1 MKEFIALHN
10 RTVSRDEIQTVIA
23 LAKEQNNTE
32 VIYRLSKILNDHPDS
47 NRFNINIINYPQ
59 ETTQQVALAGT
70 RHSGD
75 YREALDE
82 CGRLKKGWHFV
93 DGKVVKTQP
102 KPQKATKSTS
112 SAKSAPSDSSS
123 KTYTAETFAKDLDF
137 NTLKRSYS
145 WISFDP
151 DAHAE
156 RDIKQ
161 WGEMF
166 YSLYNSLS
174 EEAKKQGVLEKYNSA
189 FNNGYN
195 SLLKLEREIIATR
208 SKTFSTAITGGA
220 GITEKQISTNE
231 KRMRL
236 QIEKS
241 ELWSQKYDKL
251 YNILEKIAK
260 NKPADLYQ
268 EGDVIKS
275 TDNNATTKLQQK
287 LKMLQDRKTMLKN
300 GVVAAKEYQ
309 KNKDLSV
316 FKKYNIDEETTK
328 TIVNHID
335 KGGKPTEKDMYNW
348 FTMPYLNRDIKEVEK
363 RIAILEKN
371 QAKGTDEILI
381 EGGKIVHNGEAQRL
395 QIFFDG
401 IPSKEVREALKS
413 HAFKWAPT
421 AKAWQRTLTEN
432 AKYAVNQ
439 YLIKTGIL
447 KLRTALSA
455 PHQEDEIAFLSAA
468 GIDYFPEAPDDQT
481 QGLGKPVPAADIY
494 KMVTDKIIGMLK
506 SASPTDYHRAWKDD
520 AFFIP
525 LNYDSKKPYRGVNR
539 LLLQERI
546 GFAGAFRNPYFLTF
560 KQIKKHKGTLKKG
573 AKGYEV
579 IYYSIRYVVPADKN
593 SGRKAYSSTNAQ
605 KVLDFLHKYKLPESE
620 VTRIPMIRYYNV
632 YNGADIENI
641 DFKLDKLQIGRA
653 VPDSATE
660 NRAAQLIVENYPNPP
675 AIKHEGNQA
684 YYNPASDYIKLPKQ
698 EQFDTVNDYYRTLF
712 HELTHSTGHNKR
724 LNRGIHLMLE
734 KDDYA
739 KEELVAEFG
748 AVFLS
753 AWAGIMWYN
762 NKNHAAYLKGWNSA
776 IKEAKN
782 DNKFL
787 MRAASL
793 AQQATDYILAL
804 DKDGNPAFLKKL
816 QPKKAPK
823 KENKKEETSTKNPFL
838 EEYRQLKAKYP
849 EHLII
854 VSMED
859 QLNYSMYG
867 KDAVIAAD
875 ILKLQ
880 LLKLKRNDEFS
891 ISVGFKYKNLR
902 EYLEKLVKAGYKV
915 ALVGKDLDKPQ
926 NSPKKNTTK
935 TPSDKSDSS
944 SNKNTKKKAPRT
956 TQYKGVKTIPLTD
969 LYTDEKRF
977 QNRKKLNE
985 EIVENIVN
993 NFKPTDLDP
1002 LVVWYDEKQ
1011 GKTFVLAGHHRYEA
1025 LKRLGHKTVPVKYA
1039 NDDYPTEVDAIRY
1052 AKEISNAN
1060 RTLEEPYERAAIYR
1074 KYRDEGYSEKEINE
1088 KANIEGKNRSYI
1100 LNLSCLNPKG
1110 STMSTLVQFSQTQSK
1125 ADKNEIERIAD
1136 WIGQARRNAPEL
1148 TNAHEQEMF
1157 DFLMNKEASKRT
1169 STKAK
1174 FLEYVR
1180 ACWNP
1185 FAPSEP
1191 LNLARMK
1198 YQSEG
1203 EKQYDEEVENL
1214 KTQISTYQGYIDNLK
1229 DRFINPSNKD
1239 FVNPTA
1245 PDYMAVK
1252 KIADDKIAEYNTK
1265 IQYYQSQ
1272 LMKVYQ
1278 NKQTYIKPTGQT
1290 ALFGKYP
1297 ETDTDRFKKMKVSEL
1312 RTFTM
1317 KYYNLYLK
1325 GDSATI
1331 EKYVKEVVFI
1341 NTAGRKIA
1349 YGEAMYSAKAAVI
1362 AHLKTLIKNSTYNNW
1377 GDRKASDGKDVLG
1390 YLNFKSK
1397 ITIDN
1402 KKRHVR
1408 ISLVVYKDRR
1418 TELKNVEVGKNK
1430 KVPHFAQDPVGT
1442 LQDGRNETLSTES
1455 VAKTIPNNSVGKKKS
1470 QAPKG
1475 TLPSAEGAQLST
1487 NTLAKTV
1494 PNSALS
1500 APRHAGILKE
1510 ALTEKGKLKKGW
1522 YFQDYGIIDPK
1533 GKYHPLERDYS
1544 LEYNLIEKELR
1555 DRAFQQDEK
1564 RKIKGFEENKKLE
1577 EAIKVFLKELSK
1589 ENKKHFKNSKAMEVF
1604 YWAFPFTL
1612 ERNSTF
1618 YTFEESNPYINK
1630 NLQELDKYFSDD
1642 NELFERLKNYETLRR
1657 YRLKSLG
1664 LHISTK
1670 ISSFID
1676 KQGKVIRGD
1685 SNKLN
1690 QKYGLSAPEVFVEH
1704 SSTPSESPAPSITPR
1719 NNSIANKMATLQ
1731 NRTFETFIIAEP
1743 QMQAFLGDVERKNT
1757 GSTAITITG
1766 GAGSGKTRFAF
1777 QFINALAQNYKV
1789 GHASLEEQ
1797 PDSKLYFDKVQQYL
1811 DQTAQANV
1819 EAPEIENMQD
1829 LQALIERNDVIVIDS
1844 FTKIREWNRNFLL
1857 DRDLRK
1863 KYNGKLFLIIF
1874 QQTSAG
1880 NMRGGSE
1887 SEYDGDIIL
1896 FTQVFPDYRENYIYP
1911 SKNRYN
1917 STPSEQL
1924 RYSVYHQQLLP
1935 SESTPPDSSS
1945 VTSNTYEVIY

>member
-47 NRFNINIINYPQ
+47 NRFNINIINYP
-59 ETTQQVALAGT
+59 TVGANSNSPSNTALAGA

-93 DGKVVKTQP
+93 DGKVVKV
-102 KPQKATKSTS
+102 QKRSGLLSQYTEKEFGHPFTKTLKAKFKELNWKYDRKNKRYYTPVPENEAEKEQHAQMFAFIKQEKFRIEANGNFTSAPS

-137 NTLKRSYS
+137 NTIKRSYS

-151 DAHAE
+151 DTRAE

-236 QIEKS
+236 QSEKS

-251 YNILEKIAK
+251 HKILEKIAK
-260 NKPADLYQ
+260 NKPADLYE

-275 TDNNATTKLQQK
+275 TDNNAMTKLQQK

-309 KNKDLSV
+309 KNQDLSV

-363 RIAILEKN
+363 RIAILKKN

-401 IPSKEVREALKS
+401 IPSKEVREALKAN
-413 HAFKWAPT
+413 AFKWAPT

-520 AFFIP
+520 VFFIP
-525 LNYDSKKPYRGVNR
+525 INYASKKPYRGINR

-605 KVLDFLHKYKLPESE
+605 KVLDFLDKYKLSE
-620 VTRIPMIRYYNV
+620 DIVGRIPMIRYYNV

-641 DFKLDKLQIGRA
+641 DFKLEELQIGRA

-675 AIKHEGNQA
+675 VIKHEGNQA

-776 IKEAKN
+776 IKEAQN

-823 KENKKEETSTKNPFL
+823 KAPKTPTDKSAPSDSSSNKNIFL

-859 QLNYSMYG
+859 HQNYCMYG
-867 KDAVIAAD
+867 NDAVIAAN

-915 ALVGKDLDKPQ
+915 AL
-926 NSPKKNTTK
+926 
-935 TPSDKSDSS
+935 
-944 SNKNTKKKAPRT
+944 
-956 TQYKGVKTIPLTD
+956 
-969 LYTDEKRF
+969 
-977 QNRKKLNE
+977 
-985 EIVENIVN
+985 
-993 NFKPTDLDP
+993 
-1002 LVVWYDEKQ
+1002 
-1011 GKTFVLAGHHRYEA
+1011 
-1025 LKRLGHKTVPVKYA
+1025 
-1039 NDDYPTEVDAIRY
+1039 
-1052 AKEISNAN
+1052 KE
-1060 RTLEEPYERAAIYR
+1060 L
-1074 KYRDEGYSEKEINE
+1074 
-1088 KANIEGKNRSYI
+1088 
-1100 LNLSCLNPKG
+1100 
-1110 STMSTLVQFSQTQSK
+1110 
-1125 ADKNEIERIAD
+1125 
-1136 WIGQARRNAPEL
+1136 
-1148 TNAHEQEMF
+1148 
-1157 DFLMNKEASKRT
+1157 
-1169 STKAK
+1169 
-1174 FLEYVR
+1174 
-1180 ACWNP
+1180 
-1185 FAPSEP
+1185 
-1191 LNLARMK
+1191 
-1198 YQSEG
+1198 
-1203 EKQYDEEVENL
+1203 EEVETL
-1214 KTQISTYQGYIDNLK
+1214 KTQISAYQGYIDNLK

-1245 PDYMAVK
+1245 TDYMAVK

-1442 LQDGRNETLSTES
+1442 LQDGRNETLSNES
-1455 VAKTIPNNSVGKKKS
+1455 V
-1470 QAPKG
+1470 
-1475 TLPSAEGAQLST
+1475 
-1487 NTLAKTV
+1487 AKTV
-1494 PNSALS
+1494 PNSTLS

-1642 NELFERLKNYETLRR
+1642 NELFERLENYETLRR

-1685 SNKLN
+1685 RNKLN

-1704 SSTPSESPAPSITPR
+1704 SPDPATPSITPR
-1719 NNSIANKMATLQ
+1719 NNTLAAKMATLQ

-1811 DQTAQANV
+1811 DETAQANV

-1844 FTKIREWNRNFLL
+1844 FTKIREWDRNFLL

-1874 QQTSAG
+1874 QQTVAG
-1880 NMRGGSE
+1880 NMRGGTTSE
-1887 SEYDGDIIL
+1887 FDGDIIL
-1896 FTQVFPDYRENYIYP
+1896 YTQVFPDYRENYIYP

-1917 STPSEQL
+1917 STPREQL
-1924 RYSVYHQQLLP
+1924 RYSIYHQQLLP
-1935 SESTPPDSSS
+1935 SESTPPNSSP

>member
-59 ETTQQVALAGT
+59 ETTQQVALAGA

-93 DGKVVKTQP
+93 DGKVVKVQKRSGLLSQYTEKEFGHPFTKTLKAKFKELNWKYDRKNKRYYTPVPENEAEKEQ
-102 KPQKATKSTS
+102 QAQMFAFIEQEKATLEVNKPEKSPKTPTD
-112 SAKSAPSDSSS
+112 KSAPSDLSS

-151 DAHAE
+151 DTRAE

-231 KRMRL
+231 KKMRL
-236 QIEKS
+236 QAEKS
-241 ELWSQKYDKL
+241 ELWNQKYDKL
-251 YNILEKIAK
+251 HKILEKIAK
-260 NKPADLYQ
+260 NKPEDLYE

-275 TDNNATTKLQQK
+275 TDNNAMTKLQQK

-421 AKAWQRTLTEN
+421 AKAWQRTLNEN

-520 AFFIP
+520 VFFIP
-525 LNYDSKKPYRGVNR
+525 INYASKKPYRGINR

-593 SGRKAYSSTNAQ
+593 SGRKAFSSTNAQ
-605 KVLDFLHKYKLPESE
+605 KVLDFLHKYKLSE
-620 VTRIPMIRYYNV
+620 DIVGRIPMIRYYNV

-641 DFKLDKLQIGRA
+641 DFKLDELQIGRA

-675 AIKHEGNQA
+675 AIKNEGNQA

-776 IKEAKN
+776 IKESKN

-816 QPKKAPK
+816 QGKKKPKTPTDKSAPSNSSS
-823 KENKKEETSTKNPFL
+823 NKNIFL

-859 QLNYSMYG
+859 HQNYCMYG

-875 ILKLQ
+875 ILNLQ
-880 LLKLKRNDEFS
+880 LLKGKRNDEFS
-891 ISVGFKYKNLR
+891 NSVGFKYNYLR

-915 ALVGKDLDKPQ
+915 AVRENNLAKPF
-926 NSPKKNTTK
+926 
-935 TPSDKSDSS
+935 
-944 SNKNTKKKAPRT
+944 R
-956 TQYKGVKTIPLTD
+956 
-969 LYTDEKRF
+969 
-977 QNRKKLNE
+977 
-985 EIVENIVN
+985 
-993 NFKPTDLDP
+993 
-1002 LVVWYDEKQ
+1002 
-1011 GKTFVLAGHHRYEA
+1011 
-1025 LKRLGHKTVPVKYA
+1025 KRLGFPSTLFGTLPTFKTRKEAKKYFKAWAAENLTGKKVYHKELDKYVVFSSRGIDHVLSSNISFNKMKLILQA
-1039 NDDYPTEVDAIRY
+1039 EEMLKNSHLIAFEEDYKKRENIKGVYRMR
-1052 AKEISNAN
+1052 SNAVLEGEDIKVIL
-1060 RTLEEPYERAAIYR
+1060 TLREGENGVIYYDHKIEEIKESTTPPR
-1074 KYRDEGYSEKEINE
+1074 KSL
-1088 KANIEGKNRSYI
+1088 A
-1100 LNLSCLNPKG
+1100 
-1110 STMSTLVQFSQTQSK
+1110 
-1125 ADKNEIERIAD
+1125 
-1136 WIGQARRNAPEL
+1136 
-1148 TNAHEQEMF
+1148 
-1157 DFLMNKEASKRT
+1157 
-1169 STKAK
+1169 
-1174 FLEYVR
+1174 
-1180 ACWNP
+1180 NP
-1185 FAPSEP
+1185 FC
-1191 LNLARMK
+1191 
-1198 YQSEG
+1198 
-1203 EKQYDEEVENL
+1203 
-1214 KTQISTYQGYIDNLK
+1214 
-1229 DRFINPSNKD
+1229 
-1239 FVNPTA
+1239 
-1245 PDYMAVK
+1245 
-1252 KIADDKIAEYNTK
+1252 
-1265 IQYYQSQ
+1265 
-1272 LMKVYQ
+1272 
-1278 NKQTYIKPTGQT
+1278 
-1290 ALFGKYP
+1290 
-1297 ETDTDRFKKMKVSEL
+1297 
-1312 RTFTM
+1312 
-1317 KYYNLYLK
+1317 
-1325 GDSATI
+1325 GDSA
-1331 EKYVKEVVFI
+1331 
-1341 NTAGRKIA
+1341 
-1349 YGEAMYSAKAAVI
+1349 
-1362 AHLKTLIKNSTYNNW
+1362 
-1377 GDRKASDGKDVLG
+1377 
-1390 YLNFKSK
+1390 
-1397 ITIDN
+1397 
-1402 KKRHVR
+1402 
-1408 ISLVVYKDRR
+1408 
-1418 TELKNVEVGKNK
+1418 
-1430 KVPHFAQDPVGT
+1430 P
-1442 LQDGRNETLSTES
+1442 
-1455 VAKTIPNNSVGKKKS
+1455 
-1470 QAPKG
+1470 
-1475 TLPSAEGAQLST
+1475 T
-1487 NTLAKTV
+1487 NTPAKTV

-1642 NELFERLKNYETLRR
+1642 NELFERLENYETLRR

-1704 SSTPSESPAPSITPR
+1704 SPDPATQSAPSITPR
-1719 NNSIANKMATLQ
+1719 NNSLANRMLALQ

-1844 FTKIREWNRNFLL
+1844 FTKIREWDRNFLL

-1874 QQTSAG
+1874 QQTVAG
-1880 NMRGGSE
+1880 NMRGGTTSE
-1887 SEYDGDIIL
+1887 FDGDIIL
-1896 FTQVFPDYRENYIYP
+1896 YTQVFPDYRENYIYP

-1935 SESTPPDSSS
+1935 SESTPPDSSP

>member
-10 RTVSRDEIQTVIA
+10 RTVSRDEIQTIIA

-59 ETTQQVALAGT
+59 ETTNQVALAGT

-82 CGRLKKGWHFV
+82 CGRLKKGWHFA
-93 DGKVVKTQP
+93 DGKVVKVQKRSGLLSQYTEKEFGHPFTKTLKAKFKELNWKYDRKNKRYYTPVPENEAEKEQ
-102 KPQKATKSTS
+102 QAQMFAFIEQEKATLEVNKPEKSPKTPS
-112 SAKSAPSDSSS
+112 DKSAPSDSSS
-123 KTYTAETFAKDLDF
+123 NKT
-137 NTLKRSYS
+137 TLYKLNFSDVNYNKK
-145 WISFDP
+145 IV
-151 DAHAE
+151 E
-156 RDIKQ
+156 NLKNNQ
-161 WGEMF
+161 TGE
-166 YSLYNSLS
+166 YD
-174 EEAKKQGVLEKYNSA
+174 
-189 FNNGYN
+189 
-195 SLLKLEREIIATR
+195 LLK
-208 SKTFSTAITGGA
+208 
-220 GITEKQISTNE
+220 
-231 KRMRL
+231 
-236 QIEKS
+236 
-241 ELWSQKYDKL
+241 
-251 YNILEKIAK
+251 
-260 NKPADLYQ
+260 
-268 EGDVIKS
+268 
-275 TDNNATTKLQQK
+275 
-287 LKMLQDRKTMLKN
+287 
-300 GVVAAKEYQ
+300 
-309 KNKDLSV
+309 
-316 FKKYNIDEETTK
+316 
-328 TIVNHID
+328 
-335 KGGKPTEKDMYNW
+335 KDMIGIN
-348 FTMPYLNRDIKEVEK
+348 FSL
-363 RIAILEKN
+363 AILEKYLSLEQLSTLYGKEKEKEAKKDYAFVKERIEWAFN
-371 QAKGTDEILI
+371 HNIKTAKRYHTLNACKEFFAEKLPTLLAKGGQWLEAKAQ
-381 EGGKIVHNGEAQRL
+381 GKNSA
-395 QIFFDG
+395 
-401 IPSKEVREALKS
+401 
-413 HAFKWAPT
+413 T
-421 AKAWQRTLTEN
+421 AKGQFTKVVKQTFDEMALIAVLSEREN
-432 AKYAVNQ
+432 
-439 YLIKTGIL
+439 
-447 KLRTALSA
+447 
-455 PHQEDEIAFLSAA
+455 DEIAFLAAA
-468 GIDYFPEAPDDQT
+468 GIDYFQEAPDDQT

-605 KVLDFLHKYKLPESE
+605 KVLDFLDKYKLSE
-620 VTRIPMIRYYNV
+620 DIVGRIPMIRYYNV

-641 DFKLDKLQIGRA
+641 DFKLDELQIGRA

-675 AIKHEGNQA
+675 AIKNEGNQA

-776 IKEAKN
+776 IKEAQN

-816 QPKKAPK
+816 QGKKAPK
-823 KENKKEETSTKNPFL
+823 NTPQTPTDKSASSDSSSNKNIFL

-859 QLNYSMYG
+859 HQNYCMYG
-867 KDAVIAAD
+867 KDAFIAAD
-875 ILKLQ
+875 ILNLQ
-880 LLKLKRNDEFS
+880 LLKGKGNDEFS
-891 ISVGFKYKNLR
+891 NSVGFKYNYLR

-915 ALVGKDLDKPQ
+915 AVRENNLAKPF
-926 NSPKKNTTK
+926 
-935 TPSDKSDSS
+935 
-944 SNKNTKKKAPRT
+944 R
-956 TQYKGVKTIPLTD
+956 
-969 LYTDEKRF
+969 
-977 QNRKKLNE
+977 
-985 EIVENIVN
+985 
-993 NFKPTDLDP
+993 
-1002 LVVWYDEKQ
+1002 
-1011 GKTFVLAGHHRYEA
+1011 
-1025 LKRLGHKTVPVKYA
+1025 KRLGSPITLFGTLPTFKTRKEAKKYFKSWAAENLTGKKVYHKELDKYVVFSSRGIDHVLSSNISFNKMRLILQA
-1039 NDDYPTEVDAIRY
+1039 EEMLKNSHLIAFEEDYKKRNNIKGVYRMR
-1052 AKEISNAN
+1052 SNAILEGEDIKVIL
-1060 RTLEEPYERAAIYR
+1060 TLREGENGVIYYDHKIEEIKESTTPPR
-1074 KYRDEGYSEKEINE
+1074 KSL
-1088 KANIEGKNRSYI
+1088 A
-1100 LNLSCLNPKG
+1100 
-1110 STMSTLVQFSQTQSK
+1110 
-1125 ADKNEIERIAD
+1125 
-1136 WIGQARRNAPEL
+1136 
-1148 TNAHEQEMF
+1148 
-1157 DFLMNKEASKRT
+1157 
-1169 STKAK
+1169 
-1174 FLEYVR
+1174 
-1180 ACWNP
+1180 NP
-1185 FAPSEP
+1185 FC
-1191 LNLARMK
+1191 
-1198 YQSEG
+1198 
-1203 EKQYDEEVENL
+1203 
-1214 KTQISTYQGYIDNLK
+1214 
-1229 DRFINPSNKD
+1229 
-1239 FVNPTA
+1239 
-1245 PDYMAVK
+1245 
-1252 KIADDKIAEYNTK
+1252 
-1265 IQYYQSQ
+1265 
-1272 LMKVYQ
+1272 
-1278 NKQTYIKPTGQT
+1278 
-1290 ALFGKYP
+1290 
-1297 ETDTDRFKKMKVSEL
+1297 
-1312 RTFTM
+1312 
-1317 KYYNLYLK
+1317 
-1325 GDSATI
+1325 GDSA
-1331 EKYVKEVVFI
+1331 
-1341 NTAGRKIA
+1341 
-1349 YGEAMYSAKAAVI
+1349 
-1362 AHLKTLIKNSTYNNW
+1362 
-1377 GDRKASDGKDVLG
+1377 
-1390 YLNFKSK
+1390 
-1397 ITIDN
+1397 
-1402 KKRHVR
+1402 
-1408 ISLVVYKDRR
+1408 
-1418 TELKNVEVGKNK
+1418 
-1430 KVPHFAQDPVGT
+1430 P
-1442 LQDGRNETLSTES
+1442 
-1455 VAKTIPNNSVGKKKS
+1455 
-1470 QAPKG
+1470 
-1475 TLPSAEGAQLST
+1475 T
-1487 NTLAKTV
+1487 NTPAKTV

-1577 EAIKVFLKELSK
+1577 EAIKIFLKELSK
-1589 ENKKHFKNSKAMEVF
+1589 ENKKQFKNSKAMEVF

-1630 NLQELDKYFSDD
+1630 NLQELDKHFSDD
-1642 NELFERLKNYETLRR
+1642 NELFERLENYETLRR

-1704 SSTPSESPAPSITPR
+1704 SPSPATQSAPSITPR
-1719 NNSIANKMATLQ
+1719 YDSLANKMATLQ

-1844 FTKIREWNRNFLL
+1844 FTKIREWDRNFLL

-1874 QQTSAG
+1874 QLTVAG
-1880 NMRGGSE
+1880 NMRGGTTSE
-1887 SEYDGDIIL
+1887 FDGDIIL
-1896 FTQVFPDYRENYIYP
+1896 YTQVFPDYRENYIYP

-1924 RYSVYHQQLLP
+1924 RYNVYHQQLLP
-1935 SESTPPDSSS
+1935 SESTPPDSSP

>member
-47 NRFNINIINYPQ
+47 TRFNINIINYPQ
-59 ETTQQVALAGT
+59 ETDNQAGLAGT
-70 RHSGD
+70 RHLGD

-82 CGRLKKGWHFV
+82 NGCLKKGWKFSN
-93 DGKVVKTQP
+93 GQVVKVTP
-102 KPQKATKSTS
+102 KKAPDTPSTEGNKENKLYKFIVVTGHNFLGIYSYNDPKIEGFWQTNTTDNGIQIFTAFSKGKKITKKKGISLILQK
-112 SAKSAPSDSSS
+112 
-123 KTYTAETFAKDLDF
+123 YTEGKDFIFVEYD
-137 NTLKRSYS
+137 Y
-145 WISFDP
+145 
-151 DAHAE
+151 A
-156 RDIKQ
+156 
-161 WGEMF
+161 
-166 YSLYNSLS
+166 SLNKYLLL
-174 EEAKKQGVLEKYNSA
+174 LEKP
-189 FNNGYN
+189 
-195 SLLKLEREIIATR
+195 
-208 SKTFSTAITGGA
+208 
-220 GITEKQISTNE
+220 
-231 KRMRL
+231 
-236 QIEKS
+236 
-241 ELWSQKYDKL
+241 
-251 YNILEKIAK
+251 IL
-260 NKPADLYQ
+260 
-268 EGDVIKS
+268 G
-275 TDNNATTKLQQK
+275 
-287 LKMLQDRKTMLKN
+287 
-300 GVVAAKEYQ
+300 
-309 KNKDLSV
+309 
-316 FKKYNIDEETTK
+316 
-328 TIVNHID
+328 
-335 KGGKPTEKDMYNW
+335 
-348 FTMPYLNRDIKEVEK
+348 
-363 RIAILEKN
+363 
-371 QAKGTDEILI
+371 
-381 EGGKIVHNGEAQRL
+381 
-395 QIFFDG
+395 
-401 IPSKEVREALKS
+401 
-413 HAFKWAPT
+413 
-421 AKAWQRTLTEN
+421 
-432 AKYAVNQ
+432 
-439 YLIKTGIL
+439 
-447 KLRTALSA
+447 LSA
-455 PHQEDEIAFLSAA
+455 ANDEIAFLSAA

-525 LNYDSKKPYRGVNR
+525 INYASKKPYRGINR

-560 KQIKKHKGTLKKG
+560 KQIKKHKGALKKG

-593 SGRKAYSSTNAQ
+593 SGRKAFSSTNAQ
-605 KVLDFLHKYKLPESE
+605 KVLDFLHKYKLSE
-620 VTRIPMIRYYNV
+620 DIVGRIPMIRYYNV

-641 DFKLDKLQIGRA
+641 DFKLDELQIGRA

-675 AIKHEGNQA
+675 AIKNEGNQA

-823 KENKKEETSTKNPFL
+823 NTPKTPTDKSAPSDSSSNKNIFL

-859 QLNYSMYG
+859 HQNYCMYG

-915 ALVGKDLDKPQ
+915 ALVGKDLDEPQ
-926 NSPKKNTTK
+926 SSPKKNTPK
-935 TPSDKSDSS
+935 TPTDKSAPS

-1039 NDDYPTEVDAIRY
+1039 NDDYPTEADAIRY

-1100 LNLSCLNPKG
+1100 LNLSYLNPKG

-1377 GDRKASDGKDVLG
+1377 GDRKVSDGKDVLG

-1430 KVPHFAQDPVGT
+1430 KVPHFTQDPIGT

-1455 VAKTIPNNSVGKKKS
+1455 VAKT
-1470 QAPKG
+1470 
-1475 TLPSAEGAQLST
+1475 
-1487 NTLAKTV
+1487 V
-1494 PNSALS
+1494 PNS
-1500 APRHAGILKE
+1500 
-1510 ALTEKGKLKKGW
+1510 T
-1522 YFQDYGIIDPK
+1522 
-1533 GKYHPLERDYS
+1533 
-1544 LEYNLIEKELR
+1544 
-1555 DRAFQQDEK
+1555 
-1564 RKIKGFEENKKLE
+1564 
-1577 EAIKVFLKELSK
+1577 
-1589 ENKKHFKNSKAMEVF
+1589 
-1604 YWAFPFTL
+1604 
-1612 ERNSTF
+1612 
-1618 YTFEESNPYINK
+1618 
-1630 NLQELDKYFSDD
+1630 
-1642 NELFERLKNYETLRR
+1642 
-1657 YRLKSLG
+1657 
-1664 LHISTK
+1664 
-1670 ISSFID
+1670 
-1676 KQGKVIRGD
+1676 
-1685 SNKLN
+1685 
-1690 QKYGLSAPEVFVEH
+1690 LSAPEVFVEH
-1704 SSTPSESPAPSITPR
+1704 SPDPATQSAPSITPR

-1844 FTKIREWNRNFLL
+1844 FTKIREWDRNFLL

-1874 QQTSAG
+1874 QQTVAG
-1880 NMRGGSE
+1880 NMRGGTTSE
-1887 SEYDGDIIL
+1887 FDGDIIL
-1896 FTQVFPDYRENYIYP
+1896 YTQVFPDYRENYIYP

-1935 SESTPPDSSS
+1935 SESTPSDSSP

>member
-47 NRFNINIINYPQ
+47 NRFNINIINYP
-59 ETTQQVALAGT
+59 TVGANSNSPSNTALAGT

-93 DGKVVKTQP
+93 DGKVVKVQKRSGLLSQYTEKEFGHPFTKTLKAKFKELNWKYDRKNKRYYTPVPENEAEKEQ
-102 KPQKATKSTS
+102 QAQMFAFIEQEKATLEVNKPEKSPKTPTD
-112 SAKSAPSDSSS
+112 KSAPSDSSS
-123 KTYTAETFAKDLDF
+123 NKT
-137 NTLKRSYS
+137 TLYKLNFSDVNYNKK
-145 WISFDP
+145 IV
-151 DAHAE
+151 E
-156 RDIKQ
+156 NLKNNQ
-161 WGEMF
+161 TGE
-166 YSLYNSLS
+166 YD
-174 EEAKKQGVLEKYNSA
+174 
-189 FNNGYN
+189 
-195 SLLKLEREIIATR
+195 LLK
-208 SKTFSTAITGGA
+208 
-220 GITEKQISTNE
+220 
-231 KRMRL
+231 
-236 QIEKS
+236 
-241 ELWSQKYDKL
+241 
-251 YNILEKIAK
+251 
-260 NKPADLYQ
+260 
-268 EGDVIKS
+268 
-275 TDNNATTKLQQK
+275 
-287 LKMLQDRKTMLKN
+287 
-300 GVVAAKEYQ
+300 
-309 KNKDLSV
+309 
-316 FKKYNIDEETTK
+316 
-328 TIVNHID
+328 
-335 KGGKPTEKDMYNW
+335 KDMIGIN
-348 FTMPYLNRDIKEVEK
+348 FSL
-363 RIAILEKN
+363 AILEKYLSLEQLSTLYGKEKEKEAKKDYAFVKERIEWAFN
-371 QAKGTDEILI
+371 HNIKTAKRYHTLNACKEFFAEKLPTLLAKGGQWLEAKAQ
-381 EGGKIVHNGEAQRL
+381 GKNSA
-395 QIFFDG
+395 
-401 IPSKEVREALKS
+401 
-413 HAFKWAPT
+413 T
-421 AKAWQRTLTEN
+421 AKGQFTKVVKQTFDEMALIAVLSEREN
-432 AKYAVNQ
+432 
-439 YLIKTGIL
+439 
-447 KLRTALSA
+447 
-455 PHQEDEIAFLSAA
+455 DEIAFLAAA

-520 AFFIP
+520 VFFIP
-525 LNYDSKKPYRGVNR
+525 INYASKKPYRGVNR

-593 SGRKAYSSTNAQ
+593 SGRKAFSSTNAH
-605 KVLDFLHKYKLPESE
+605 KVLDFLDKYKLSE
-620 VTRIPMIRYYNV
+620 DIVTRIPMIRYYNV

-641 DFKLDKLQIGRA
+641 DFKLDELQIGRA

-675 AIKHEGNQA
+675 AIKNEGNQA

-776 IKEAKN
+776 IKEAQN

-816 QPKKAPK
+816 QGKKALKNTPK
-823 KENKKEETSTKNPFL
+823 TPTDKSAPSDSSSNKNIFL

-859 QLNYSMYG
+859 HQNYCMYG

-880 LLKLKRNDEFS
+880 LLKGKRNDEFS
-891 ISVGFKYKNLR
+891 ISVGFKYNYLR

-915 ALVGKDLDKPQ
+915 AVRGNDLDKPQ
-926 NSPKKNTTK
+926 SSPQKNKTTKPSNPTK
-935 TPSDKSDSS
+935 TPIAPTDPMSNELLYFNSVPQRQLVTRIKAKSMKLDFEDEYYNNIADKDGYFKPDFQNKSNLKIITDNCDNFVGTINTYDYPIISAPKPKTTGIMSLKKIVSKDNLRPIMTGVYIDKNHYIATDAHKIVFIPRPKNDEYRTGTIFDINFKCKKLGGCKTEEALIDGHFPIEIINKMKSEENSYISPPLNIENVISHLYCGEKAINIFTTYEKYKVITLYFEKERKTNYINIKHLLDTLEVLRSNGAKTFTLGFLDLEGKRQINIDTDNKLKAIIMPNYYQVNENPTSENCIMIAPINLILYKQFRPKKGLSVPTDGTLFGTLPTFKTRKEAKKYFKAWAAENLTGKKVYHKELDKYVVFSSRGIDHVLS
-944 SNKNTKKKAPRT
+944 SNISFNKMRLILQAEEMLRNSHLIAFEEDYKKRENI
-956 TQYKGVKTIPLTD
+956 KGVYRMRSNAVLEGEDIKVILTLREGENGVIYYD
-969 LYTDEKRF
+969 HKI
-977 QNRKKLNE
+977 E
-985 EIVENIVN
+985 EIKESTTPPR
-993 NFKPTDLDP
+993 KS
-1002 LVVWYDEKQ
+1002 
-1011 GKTFVLAGHHRYEA
+1011 LA
-1025 LKRLGHKTVPVKYA
+1025 
-1039 NDDYPTEVDAIRY
+1039 
-1052 AKEISNAN
+1052 
-1060 RTLEEPYERAAIYR
+1060 
-1074 KYRDEGYSEKEINE
+1074 
-1088 KANIEGKNRSYI
+1088 
-1100 LNLSCLNPKG
+1100 
-1110 STMSTLVQFSQTQSK
+1110 
-1125 ADKNEIERIAD
+1125 
-1136 WIGQARRNAPEL
+1136 
-1148 TNAHEQEMF
+1148 
-1157 DFLMNKEASKRT
+1157 
-1169 STKAK
+1169 
-1174 FLEYVR
+1174 
-1180 ACWNP
+1180 NP
-1185 FAPSEP
+1185 FC
-1191 LNLARMK
+1191 
-1198 YQSEG
+1198 
-1203 EKQYDEEVENL
+1203 
-1214 KTQISTYQGYIDNLK
+1214 
-1229 DRFINPSNKD
+1229 
-1239 FVNPTA
+1239 
-1245 PDYMAVK
+1245 
-1252 KIADDKIAEYNTK
+1252 
-1265 IQYYQSQ
+1265 
-1272 LMKVYQ
+1272 
-1278 NKQTYIKPTGQT
+1278 
-1290 ALFGKYP
+1290 
-1297 ETDTDRFKKMKVSEL
+1297 
-1312 RTFTM
+1312 
-1317 KYYNLYLK
+1317 
-1325 GDSATI
+1325 GDSA
-1331 EKYVKEVVFI
+1331 
-1341 NTAGRKIA
+1341 
-1349 YGEAMYSAKAAVI
+1349 
-1362 AHLKTLIKNSTYNNW
+1362 
-1377 GDRKASDGKDVLG
+1377 
-1390 YLNFKSK
+1390 
-1397 ITIDN
+1397 
-1402 KKRHVR
+1402 
-1408 ISLVVYKDRR
+1408 
-1418 TELKNVEVGKNK
+1418 
-1430 KVPHFAQDPVGT
+1430 P
-1442 LQDGRNETLSTES
+1442 
-1455 VAKTIPNNSVGKKKS
+1455 
-1470 QAPKG
+1470 
-1475 TLPSAEGAQLST
+1475 T
-1487 NTLAKTV
+1487 NTPAKTV

-1589 ENKKHFKNSKAMEVF
+1589 ENKKHFKNNKAMEVF

-1642 NELFERLKNYETLRR
+1642 NELFERLENYETLRR

-1704 SSTPSESPAPSITPR
+1704 SSDPYTQPAPSITPR
-1719 NNSIANKMATLQ
+1719 NNSLANRMVALQ

-1874 QQTSAG
+1874 QQTVAG
-1880 NMRGGSE
+1880 NMRGGTTSE
-1887 SEYDGDIIL
+1887 FD
-1896 FTQVFPDYRENYIYP
+1896 
-1911 SKNRYN
+1911 
-1917 STPSEQL
+1917 
-1924 RYSVYHQQLLP
+1924 
-1935 SESTPPDSSS
+1935 
-1945 VTSNTYEVIY
+1945 

>member
-1 MKEFIALHN
+1 VAFAVVHSQDSPAKTPNYAKNGKNNMKEFIALHN

-93 DGKVVKTQP
+93 DGKVLKVQKRSGLLSQYTEKEFGHPFTKTLKAKFKELNWKYDRKNKRYYTPVPENEAEKEQ
-102 KPQKATKSTS
+102 QAQMFAFIEQEKATLEVNKPEKSPKTPS
-112 SAKSAPSDSSS
+112 DKSAPSDLSS
-123 KTYTAETFAKDLDF
+123 KTYTAESFAKDLDF

-151 DAHAE
+151 DTRAE

-231 KRMRL
+231 KRMR
-236 QIEKS
+236 QQSEKS
-241 ELWSQKYDKL
+241 ELWNQKYDKL
-251 YNILEKIAK
+251 HKILEKIAK
-260 NKPADLYQ
+260 NKPEDLYE

-275 TDNNATTKLQQK
+275 TDNNAMTKLQQK

-316 FKKYNIDEETTK
+316 FKKYNIDEETTE

-371 QAKGTDEILI
+371 QSQGEKETLI
-381 EGGKIVHNGEAQRL
+381 EGGKIVYNGEAQRL

-401 IPSKEVREALKS
+401 VPSKEVREALKA

-439 YLIKTGIL
+439 YLLKTGIL
-447 KLRTALSA
+447 KLRTALS
-455 PHQEDEIAFLSAA
+455 
-468 GIDYFPEAPDDQT
+468 
-481 QGLGKPVPAADIY
+481 
-494 KMVTDKIIGMLK
+494 
-506 SASPTDYHRAWKDD
+506 SP
-520 AFFIP
+520 
-525 LNYDSKKPYRGVNR
+525 S
-539 LLLQERI
+539 
-546 GFAGAFRNPYFLTF
+546 
-560 KQIKKHKGTLKKG
+560 
-573 AKGYEV
+573 
-579 IYYSIRYVVPADKN
+579 
-593 SGRKAYSSTNAQ
+593 
-605 KVLDFLHKYKLPESE
+605 
-620 VTRIPMIRYYNV
+620 
-632 YNGADIENI
+632 
-641 DFKLDKLQIGRA
+641 
-653 VPDSATE
+653 
-660 NRAAQLIVENYPNPP
+660 
-675 AIKHEGNQA
+675 
-684 YYNPASDYIKLPKQ
+684 
-698 EQFDTVNDYYRTLF
+698 
-712 HELTHSTGHNKR
+712 HN
-724 LNRGIHLMLE
+724 
-734 KDDYA
+734 
-739 KEELVAEFG
+739 
-748 AVFLS
+748 
-753 AWAGIMWYN
+753 
-762 NKNHAAYLKGWNSA
+762 
-776 IKEAKN
+776 
-782 DNKFL
+782 
-787 MRAASL
+787 
-793 AQQATDYILAL
+793 
-804 DKDGNPAFLKKL
+804 
-816 QPKKAPK
+816 
-823 KENKKEETSTKNPFL
+823 
-838 EEYRQLKAKYP
+838 
-849 EHLII
+849 
-854 VSMED
+854 
-859 QLNYSMYG
+859 
-867 KDAVIAAD
+867 
-875 ILKLQ
+875 
-880 LLKLKRNDEFS
+880 
-891 ISVGFKYKNLR
+891 
-902 EYLEKLVKAGYKV
+902 
-915 ALVGKDLDKPQ
+915 
-926 NSPKKNTTK
+926 
-935 TPSDKSDSS
+935 
-944 SNKNTKKKAPRT
+944 
-956 TQYKGVKTIPLTD
+956 
-969 LYTDEKRF
+969 
-977 QNRKKLNE
+977 
-985 EIVENIVN
+985 
-993 NFKPTDLDP
+993 
-1002 LVVWYDEKQ
+1002 
-1011 GKTFVLAGHHRYEA
+1011 
-1025 LKRLGHKTVPVKYA
+1025 
-1039 NDDYPTEVDAIRY
+1039 
-1052 AKEISNAN
+1052 
-1060 RTLEEPYERAAIYR
+1060 
-1074 KYRDEGYSEKEINE
+1074 
-1088 KANIEGKNRSYI
+1088 
-1100 LNLSCLNPKG
+1100 
-1110 STMSTLVQFSQTQSK
+1110 
-1125 ADKNEIERIAD
+1125 
-1136 WIGQARRNAPEL
+1136 
-1148 TNAHEQEMF
+1148 
-1157 DFLMNKEASKRT
+1157 
-1169 STKAK
+1169 
-1174 FLEYVR
+1174 
-1180 ACWNP
+1180 
-1185 FAPSEP
+1185 
-1191 LNLARMK
+1191 
-1198 YQSEG
+1198 
-1203 EKQYDEEVENL
+1203 
-1214 KTQISTYQGYIDNLK
+1214 
-1229 DRFINPSNKD
+1229 
-1239 FVNPTA
+1239 
-1245 PDYMAVK
+1245 
-1252 KIADDKIAEYNTK
+1252 
-1265 IQYYQSQ
+1265 
-1272 LMKVYQ
+1272 
-1278 NKQTYIKPTGQT
+1278 
-1290 ALFGKYP
+1290 GKYP
-1297 ETDTDRFKKMKVSEL
+1297 EIDTVRFKKMKVNEL
-1312 RTFTM
+1312 REFTL

-1325 GDSATI
+1325 G
-1331 EKYVKEVVFI
+1331 EKENVEKHLKEVIF
-1341 NTAGRKIA
+1341 TTKAGRKIA

-1377 GDRKASDGKDVLG
+1377 GDRKPQDNPNILG

-1397 ITIDN
+1397 ITIDGQ
-1402 KKRHVR
+1402 KRHLR
-1408 ISLVVYKDRR
+1408 ISVIVDKERNL
-1418 TELKNVEVGKNK
+1418 ELKSY
-1430 KVPHFAQDPVGT
+1430 D
-1442 LQDGRNETLSTES
+1442 
-1455 VAKTIPNNSVGKKKS
+1455 IGKKKS

-1487 NTLAKTV
+1487 NTPAKTV
-1494 PNSALS
+1494 PNSTLS

-1642 NELFERLKNYETLRR
+1642 NELFERLENYETLRR

-1676 KQGKVIRGD
+1676 KQGKIIRGD

-1704 SSTPSESPAPSITPR
+1704 SPDPATQSAPSITPR
-1719 NNSIANKMATLQ
+1719 NNSLANKMATLQ

-1874 QQTSAG
+1874 QLTVAG
-1880 NMRGGSE
+1880 NMRGGTTSE
-1887 SEYDGDIIL
+1887 FDGDIIL
-1896 FTQVFPDYRENYIYP
+1896 YTQVFPDYRENYIYP

-1935 SESTPPDSSS
+1935 SESTPPDSSP

>member
-1 MKEFIALHN
+1 MAFAVVHSQDSPAKTPNYAKNGKNNMKEFIALHN

-93 DGKVVKTQP
+93 DGKVLKVQKRSGLLSQYTEKEFGHPFTKTLKAKFKELNWKYDRKNKRYYTPVPENEAEKEQ
-102 KPQKATKSTS
+102 QAQMFAFIEQEKATLEVNKPEKSPKTPTD
-112 SAKSAPSDSSS
+112 KSAPSDSSS
-123 KTYTAETFAKDLDF
+123 
-137 NTLKRSYS
+137 
-145 WISFDP
+145 
-151 DAHAE
+151 
-156 RDIKQ
+156 
-161 WGEMF
+161 
-166 YSLYNSLS
+166 
-174 EEAKKQGVLEKYNSA
+174 
-189 FNNGYN
+189 
-195 SLLKLEREIIATR
+195 
-208 SKTFSTAITGGA
+208 
-220 GITEKQISTNE
+220 
-231 KRMRL
+231 
-236 QIEKS
+236 
-241 ELWSQKYDKL
+241 
-251 YNILEKIAK
+251 
-260 NKPADLYQ
+260 
-268 EGDVIKS
+268 
-275 TDNNATTKLQQK
+275 
-287 LKMLQDRKTMLKN
+287 
-300 GVVAAKEYQ
+300 
-309 KNKDLSV
+309 
-316 FKKYNIDEETTK
+316 
-328 TIVNHID
+328 
-335 KGGKPTEKDMYNW
+335 
-348 FTMPYLNRDIKEVEK
+348 
-363 RIAILEKN
+363 
-371 QAKGTDEILI
+371 
-381 EGGKIVHNGEAQRL
+381 
-395 QIFFDG
+395 
-401 IPSKEVREALKS
+401 
-413 HAFKWAPT
+413 
-421 AKAWQRTLTEN
+421 
-432 AKYAVNQ
+432 
-439 YLIKTGIL
+439 
-447 KLRTALSA
+447 
-455 PHQEDEIAFLSAA
+455 
-468 GIDYFPEAPDDQT
+468 
-481 QGLGKPVPAADIY
+481 
-494 KMVTDKIIGMLK
+494 
-506 SASPTDYHRAWKDD
+506 
-520 AFFIP
+520 
-525 LNYDSKKPYRGVNR
+525 
-539 LLLQERI
+539 
-546 GFAGAFRNPYFLTF
+546 
-560 KQIKKHKGTLKKG
+560 
-573 AKGYEV
+573 
-579 IYYSIRYVVPADKN
+579 
-593 SGRKAYSSTNAQ
+593 
-605 KVLDFLHKYKLPESE
+605 
-620 VTRIPMIRYYNV
+620 
-632 YNGADIENI
+632 
-641 DFKLDKLQIGRA
+641 
-653 VPDSATE
+653 
-660 NRAAQLIVENYPNPP
+660 
-675 AIKHEGNQA
+675 
-684 YYNPASDYIKLPKQ
+684 
-698 EQFDTVNDYYRTLF
+698 
-712 HELTHSTGHNKR
+712 
-724 LNRGIHLMLE
+724 
-734 KDDYA
+734 
-739 KEELVAEFG
+739 
-748 AVFLS
+748 
-753 AWAGIMWYN
+753 
-762 NKNHAAYLKGWNSA
+762 NKN
-776 IKEAKN
+776 I
-782 DNKFL
+782 
-787 MRAASL
+787 
-793 AQQATDYILAL
+793 
-804 DKDGNPAFLKKL
+804 
-816 QPKKAPK
+816 
-823 KENKKEETSTKNPFL
+823 FL

-875 ILKLQ
+875 ILNLQ
-880 LLKLKRNDEFS
+880 LLKGKRNDEFS
-891 ISVGFKYKNLR
+891 NSVGFKYNYLR

-915 ALVGKDLDKPQ
+915 ALVGKDLDKPK
-926 NSPKKNTTK
+926 SPPKKNTPK
-935 TPSDKSDSS
+935 TPSDKSAPSDLSS
-944 SNKNTKKKAPRT
+944 KKNTKKKAPRT

-1039 NDDYPTEVDAIRY
+1039 NDDYPTEADAIRY

-1229 DRFINPSNKD
+1229 DRFVNPSNKD

-1245 PDYMAVK
+1245 PDYMTVK

-1455 VAKTIPNNSVGKKKS
+1455 VAKT
-1470 QAPKG
+1470 
-1475 TLPSAEGAQLST
+1475 
-1487 NTLAKTV
+1487 V
-1494 PNSALS
+1494 PNS
-1500 APRHAGILKE
+1500 
-1510 ALTEKGKLKKGW
+1510 T
-1522 YFQDYGIIDPK
+1522 
-1533 GKYHPLERDYS
+1533 
-1544 LEYNLIEKELR
+1544 
-1555 DRAFQQDEK
+1555 
-1564 RKIKGFEENKKLE
+1564 
-1577 EAIKVFLKELSK
+1577 
-1589 ENKKHFKNSKAMEVF
+1589 
-1604 YWAFPFTL
+1604 
-1612 ERNSTF
+1612 
-1618 YTFEESNPYINK
+1618 
-1630 NLQELDKYFSDD
+1630 
-1642 NELFERLKNYETLRR
+1642 
-1657 YRLKSLG
+1657 
-1664 LHISTK
+1664 
-1670 ISSFID
+1670 
-1676 KQGKVIRGD
+1676 
-1685 SNKLN
+1685 
-1690 QKYGLSAPEVFVEH
+1690 LSAPEVFVEH
-1704 SSTPSESPAPSITPR
+1704 SPDPATQSITPR
-1719 NNSIANKMATLQ
+1719 NNSLANKMATLQ
-1731 NRTFETFIIAEP
+1731 NRTFETFIIADP

-1819 EAPEIENMQD
+1819 EAPEIENMHD

-1844 FTKIREWNRNFLL
+1844 FTKIREWDRNFLL

-1874 QQTSAG
+1874 QQTVAG
-1880 NMRGGSE
+1880 NMRGGTTSE
-1887 SEYDGDIIL
+1887 FDGDIIL
-1896 FTQVFPDYRENYIYP
+1896 YTQVFPDYRENYIYP

-1935 SESTPPDSSS
+1935 SESTPSDSSP

>member
-59 ETTQQVALAGT
+59 ENTQQVALAGT

-93 DGKVVKTQP
+93 DGKVVKVQKRSGLLSQYTEKEFGHPFTKTLKAKFKELNWKYDRKNKRYYTPVPENEAEKEQ
-102 KPQKATKSTS
+102 QAQMFAFIEQEKATLEVNKSEKSPKTPS
-112 SAKSAPSDSSS
+112 DKSAPSDSSS

-137 NTLKRSYS
+137 NTIKRSYS

-174 EEAKKQGVLEKYNSA
+174 GEAKKQGVLEKYNSA

-231 KRMRL
+231 TRMRL
-236 QIEKS
+236 QAEKN
-241 ELWSQKYDKL
+241 ELWNQKYDKL
-251 YNILEKIAK
+251 HKILEKIAK
-260 NKPADLYQ
+260 NKPADLYE

-275 TDNNATTKLQQK
+275 TDNNAMTKLQQK

-335 KGGKPTEKDMYNW
+335 KGGKPTEKDMYKW

-371 QAKGTDEILI
+371 QSQGEKETLI

-432 AKYAVNQ
+432 AKYAVNT
-439 YLIKTGIL
+439 LIK
-447 KLRTALSA
+447 
-455 PHQEDEIAFLSAA
+455 
-468 GIDYFPEAPDDQT
+468 
-481 QGLGKPVPAADIY
+481 
-494 KMVTDKIIGMLK
+494 
-506 SASPTDYHRAWKDD
+506 
-520 AFFIP
+520 
-525 LNYDSKKPYRGVNR
+525 N
-539 LLLQERI
+539 
-546 GFAGAFRNPYFLTF
+546 
-560 KQIKKHKGTLKKG
+560 GTLKSRSALAGTQHSGDYREALDDCGRLRKG
-573 AKGYEV
+573 WHFVDGK
-579 IYYSIRYVVPADKN
+579 VVKTQPKNTPKTPTDK
-593 SGRKAYSSTNAQ
+593 SAPSDSS
-605 KVLDFLHKYKLPESE
+605 S
-620 VTRIPMIRYYNV
+620 
-632 YNGADIENI
+632 
-641 DFKLDKLQIGRA
+641 
-653 VPDSATE
+653 
-660 NRAAQLIVENYPNPP
+660 
-675 AIKHEGNQA
+675 
-684 YYNPASDYIKLPKQ
+684 
-698 EQFDTVNDYYRTLF
+698 
-712 HELTHSTGHNKR
+712 
-724 LNRGIHLMLE
+724 
-734 KDDYA
+734 
-739 KEELVAEFG
+739 
-748 AVFLS
+748 
-753 AWAGIMWYN
+753 
-762 NKNHAAYLKGWNSA
+762 NKN
-776 IKEAKN
+776 I
-782 DNKFL
+782 
-787 MRAASL
+787 
-793 AQQATDYILAL
+793 
-804 DKDGNPAFLKKL
+804 
-816 QPKKAPK
+816 
-823 KENKKEETSTKNPFL
+823 FL

-859 QLNYSMYG
+859 HQNYCMYG
-867 KDAVIAAD
+867 KDAVIAAN

-915 ALVGKDLDKPQ
+915 AL
-926 NSPKKNTTK
+926 
-935 TPSDKSDSS
+935 
-944 SNKNTKKKAPRT
+944 
-956 TQYKGVKTIPLTD
+956 
-969 LYTDEKRF
+969 
-977 QNRKKLNE
+977 
-985 EIVENIVN
+985 
-993 NFKPTDLDP
+993 
-1002 LVVWYDEKQ
+1002 
-1011 GKTFVLAGHHRYEA
+1011 
-1025 LKRLGHKTVPVKYA
+1025 
-1039 NDDYPTEVDAIRY
+1039 
-1052 AKEISNAN
+1052 KE
-1060 RTLEEPYERAAIYR
+1060 L
-1074 KYRDEGYSEKEINE
+1074 
-1088 KANIEGKNRSYI
+1088 
-1100 LNLSCLNPKG
+1100 
-1110 STMSTLVQFSQTQSK
+1110 
-1125 ADKNEIERIAD
+1125 
-1136 WIGQARRNAPEL
+1136 
-1148 TNAHEQEMF
+1148 
-1157 DFLMNKEASKRT
+1157 
-1169 STKAK
+1169 
-1174 FLEYVR
+1174 
-1180 ACWNP
+1180 
-1185 FAPSEP
+1185 
-1191 LNLARMK
+1191 
-1198 YQSEG
+1198 
-1203 EKQYDEEVENL
+1203 EEVETL
-1214 KTQISTYQGYIDNLK
+1214 KTQISAYQGYIDNLK

-1245 PDYMAVK
+1245 TDYMAVK

-1297 ETDTDRFKKMKVSEL
+1297 EINTLAFKKMKVTEL
-1312 RTFTM
+1312 REFTLEF
-1317 KYYNLYLK
+1317 YRLFLK
-1325 GDSATI
+1325 GKKKEI
-1331 EKYVKEVVFI
+1331 EKHLKEVVF
-1341 NTAGRKIA
+1341 TSEGGRKIA

-1362 AHLKTLIKNSTYNNW
+1362 EHLDTLIKNSTYNNW
-1377 GDRKASDGKDVLG
+1377 GDRKPSDSEEILG

-1397 ITIDN
+1397 ITIDG

-1408 ISLVVYKDRR
+1408 IAISVDKDRN
-1418 TELKNVEVGKNK
+1418 LKFKSYDVGKK
-1430 KVPHFAQDPVGT
+1430 KSVSTHKGVKPFSGGV
-1442 LQDGRNETLSTES
+1442 ETLSTES
-1455 VAKTIPNNSVGKKKS
+1455 V
-1470 QAPKG
+1470 
-1475 TLPSAEGAQLST
+1475 
-1487 NTLAKTV
+1487 AKTV

-1500 APRHAGILKE
+1500 APEI
-1510 ALTEKGKLKKGW
+1510 
-1522 YFQDYGIIDPK
+1522 
-1533 GKYHPLERDYS
+1533 
-1544 LEYNLIEKELR
+1544 
-1555 DRAFQQDEK
+1555 
-1564 RKIKGFEENKKLE
+1564 
-1577 EAIKVFLKELSK
+1577 
-1589 ENKKHFKNSKAMEVF
+1589 
-1604 YWAFPFTL
+1604 
-1612 ERNSTF
+1612 
-1618 YTFEESNPYINK
+1618 
-1630 NLQELDKYFSDD
+1630 
-1642 NELFERLKNYETLRR
+1642 
-1657 YRLKSLG
+1657 
-1664 LHISTK
+1664 
-1670 ISSFID
+1670 
-1676 KQGKVIRGD
+1676 
-1685 SNKLN
+1685 
-1690 QKYGLSAPEVFVEH
+1690 FVEH
-1704 SSTPSESPAPSITPR
+1704 SPDPATPSITPR
-1719 NNSIANKMATLQ
+1719 NNTLAAKMATLQ

-1811 DQTAQANV
+1811 DETAQANV

-1844 FTKIREWNRNFLL
+1844 FTKIREWDRNFLL

-1874 QQTSAG
+1874 QQTVAG
-1880 NMRGGSE
+1880 NMRGGTTSE
-1887 SEYDGDIIL
+1887 FDGDIIL
-1896 FTQVFPDYRENYIYP
+1896 YTQVFPDYRENYIYP

-1917 STPSEQL
+1917 STPREQL
-1924 RYSVYHQQLLP
+1924 RYSIYHQQLLP
-1935 SESTPPDSSS
+1935 SESTPPNSSP

>member
-1 MKEFIALHN
+1 MAFAVVHSQDSPAKTPNYAKNGKNNMKEFIALHN

-59 ETTQQVALAGT
+59 ETDNQAGLAGT

-93 DGKVVKTQP
+93 DGKVVKVQKRSGLLSQYTEKEFGHPFTKTLKAKFKELNWKYDRKNKRYYTPVPENEAEKEQHA
-102 KPQKATKSTS
+102 QMFAFIEQEKATLEVNKPEKSPKTPTD
-112 SAKSAPSDSSS
+112 KSAPSDLSS

-151 DAHAE
+151 DTRAE

-236 QIEKS
+236 QSEKS
-241 ELWSQKYDKL
+241 ELWNQKYDKL
-251 YNILEKIAK
+251 HKILEKIAK
-260 NKPADLYQ
+260 NKPEDLYE

-275 TDNNATTKLQQK
+275 TDNNAMTKLQQK

-468 GIDYFPEAPDDQT
+468 GIDYFPEAPDDET

-520 AFFIP
+520 VFFIP
-525 LNYDSKKPYRGVNR
+525 INYASKKPYRGINR

-593 SGRKAYSSTNAQ
+593 SGRKAFSSTNAQ
-605 KVLDFLHKYKLPESE
+605 KVLDFLHKYKLSE
-620 VTRIPMIRYYNV
+620 DIVGRIPMIRYYNV

-641 DFKLDKLQIGRA
+641 DFKLDELQIGRA

-675 AIKHEGNQA
+675 AIKNEGNQA

-776 IKEAKN
+776 IKEAQN

-823 KENKKEETSTKNPFL
+823 NTPKTHT
-838 EEYRQLKAKYP
+838 
-849 EHLII
+849 
-854 VSMED
+854 
-859 QLNYSMYG
+859 
-867 KDAVIAAD
+867 
-875 ILKLQ
+875 
-880 LLKLKRNDEFS
+880 
-891 ISVGFKYKNLR
+891 
-902 EYLEKLVKAGYKV
+902 
-915 ALVGKDLDKPQ
+915 DKSAP
-926 NSPKKNTTK
+926 
-935 TPSDKSDSS
+935 SDSS

-1039 NDDYPTEVDAIRY
+1039 NDDYPTEADAIRY

-1297 ETDTDRFKKMKVSEL
+1297 EIDTARFKKMKVSEL

-1442 LQDGRNETLSTES
+1442 LQDGRNETLSNES
-1455 VAKTIPNNSVGKKKS
+1455 V
-1470 QAPKG
+1470 
-1475 TLPSAEGAQLST
+1475 
-1487 NTLAKTV
+1487 AKTV
-1494 PNSALS
+1494 PNSTLS

-1522 YFQDYGIIDPK
+1522 YFQDYGIIDPN

-1577 EAIKVFLKELSK
+1577 EAIKIFLKELSK

-1642 NELFERLKNYETLRR
+1642 NELFERLENYETLRR

-1664 LHISTK
+1664 LHISAK

-1719 NNSIANKMATLQ
+1719 NNSLANKMATLQ
-1731 NRTFETFIIAEP
+1731 NRTFENFIIAEP

-1844 FTKIREWNRNFLL
+1844 FTKIREWDRNFLL

-1874 QQTSAG
+1874 QQTVAG
-1880 NMRGGSE
+1880 NMRGGTTSE
-1887 SEYDGDIIL
+1887 FDGDIIL
-1896 FTQVFPDYRENYIYP
+1896 YTQVFPDYRENYIYP

-1935 SESTPPDSSS
+1935 SESTPPDSSP

>member
-112 SAKSAPSDSSS
+112 SDKSTPSDLSSNKNTPT

-151 DAHAE
+151 DTRAE

-231 KRMRL
+231 KKMRL
-236 QIEKS
+236 QAEKS
-241 ELWSQKYDKL
+241 ELWNQKYDKL
-251 YNILEKIAK
+251 HKILEKIAK
-260 NKPADLYQ
+260 NKPEDLYE

-275 TDNNATTKLQQK
+275 TDNNAMTKLQQK

-401 IPSKEVREALKS
+401 IPSKEVREALKAN
-413 HAFKWAPT
+413 AFKWAPT
-421 AKAWQRTLTEN
+421 TKAWQRTLTEN

-468 GIDYFPEAPDDQT
+468 GIDYFPEAPDDET

-539 LLLQERI
+539 ILLQERI

-593 SGRKAYSSTNAQ
+593 SGRKAFSSTNAQ
-605 KVLDFLHKYKLPESE
+605 KVLDFLHKYKLSE
-620 VTRIPMIRYYNV
+620 DIVGRIPMIRYYNV

-641 DFKLDKLQIGRA
+641 DFKLDELQIGRA

-776 IKEAKN
+776 IKEAQN

-816 QPKKAPK
+816 QPKKV
-823 KENKKEETSTKNPFL
+823 
-838 EEYRQLKAKYP
+838 
-849 EHLII
+849 H
-854 VSMED
+854 
-859 QLNYSMYG
+859 
-867 KDAVIAAD
+867 
-875 ILKLQ
+875 
-880 LLKLKRNDEFS
+880 
-891 ISVGFKYKNLR
+891 
-902 EYLEKLVKAGYKV
+902 
-915 ALVGKDLDKPQ
+915 
-926 NSPKKNTTK
+926 KNTPK
-935 TPSDKSDSS
+935 TPSDKSAPSDSS
-944 SNKNTKKKAPRT
+944 TTTTNTPTIAT
-956 TQYKGVKTIPLTD
+956 TLIASSTQ
-969 LYTDEKRF
+969 
-977 QNRKKLNE
+977 
-985 EIVENIVN
+985 
-993 NFKPTDLDP
+993 PTRIRLSVANSKQEDN
-1002 LVVWYDEKQ
+1002 YDK
-1011 GKTFVLAGHHRYEA
+1011 
-1025 LKRLGHKTVPVKYA
+1025 
-1039 NDDYPTEVDAIRY
+1039 I
-1052 AKEISNAN
+1052 
-1060 RTLEEPYERAAIYR
+1060 
-1074 KYRDEGYSEKEINE
+1074 
-1088 KANIEGKNRSYI
+1088 
-1100 LNLSCLNPKG
+1100 
-1110 STMSTLVQFSQTQSK
+1110 
-1125 ADKNEIERIAD
+1125 ADKNGFI
-1136 WIGQARRNAPEL
+1136 NAEKL
-1148 TNAHEQEMF
+1148 KQLLEVWKKDK
-1157 DFLMNKEASKRT
+1157 DFYFE
-1169 STKAK
+1169 
-1174 FLEYVR
+1174 
-1180 ACWNP
+1180 
-1185 FAPSEP
+1185 
-1191 LNLARMK
+1191 
-1198 YQSEG
+1198 EG
-1203 EKQYDEEVENL
+1203 
-1214 KTQISTYQGYIDNLK
+1214 
-1229 DRFINPSNKD
+1229 FINPAD
-1239 FVNPTA
+1239 FAKTA
-1245 PDYMAVK
+1245 PASKEKGIFTLKNIVSKDNLRPILTGVLIEKDKYVATDAMNLLIVK
-1252 KIADDKIAEYNTK
+1252 RPKNDGLKTGTIYDPTPEPQYSKSYRGTAPFADDQTIQNSRYIDGNFPKYQEVVNIPNYKVKMFELAPIINTLYASLEIGKRIHTEDYRMVININGKESGYFMSVKLLFNALQALKANGSEKAMFLISEKGFIYIISDNGNIALTVSAKGYDGSVRGHFIQLPTIELTVPKEFVPDTK
-1265 IQYYQSQ
+1265 AT
-1272 LMKVYQ
+1272 L
-1278 NKQTYIKPTGQT
+1278 NAPNG
-1290 ALFGKYP
+1290 LFGKYP
-1297 ETDTDRFKKMKVSEL
+1297 EISTDTFKDMKVSEL
-1312 RTFTM
+1312 RAFTLS
-1317 KYYNLYLK
+1317 YYLTHLK
-1325 GDSATI
+1325 GKKIAI
-1331 EKYVKEVVFI
+1331 KNHLKEVIF
-1341 NTAGRKIA
+1341 TTKAGRKIA
-1349 YGEAMYSAKAAVI
+1349 KGEAMYKEKAAVI
-1362 AHLKTLIKNSTYNNW
+1362 EHLEELIKNSTYNNW
-1377 GDRKASDGKDVLG
+1377 GSRKTQDNPNILG

-1397 ITIDN
+1397 LTIDGE
-1402 KKRHVR
+1402 KRHVR
-1408 ISLVVYKDRR
+1408 IAISLTRERK
-1418 TELKNVEVGKNK
+1418 TELKNVEVGKK
-1430 KVPHFAQDPVGT
+1430 KSASFRKATVVNP
-1442 LQDGRNETLSTES
+1442 QDGRNETLSTES
-1455 VAKTIPNNSVGKKKS
+1455 VAKTIPNNSVDKKKS
-1470 QAPKG
+1470 VSTHKG
-1475 TLPSAEGAQLST
+1475 AKPFSGGVETLST
-1487 NTLAKTV
+1487 ESVAKTVPNTSTNQQIDKLATSMKEKSTTPPRKSLANPFCGDSAPTNTPAKTV

-1500 APRHAGILKE
+1500 AP
-1510 ALTEKGKLKKGW
+1510 
-1522 YFQDYGIIDPK
+1522 
-1533 GKYHPLERDYS
+1533 
-1544 LEYNLIEKELR
+1544 
-1555 DRAFQQDEK
+1555 
-1564 RKIKGFEENKKLE
+1564 
-1577 EAIKVFLKELSK
+1577 
-1589 ENKKHFKNSKAMEVF
+1589 
-1604 YWAFPFTL
+1604 
-1612 ERNSTF
+1612 
-1618 YTFEESNPYINK
+1618 
-1630 NLQELDKYFSDD
+1630 
-1642 NELFERLKNYETLRR
+1642 
-1657 YRLKSLG
+1657 
-1664 LHISTK
+1664 
-1670 ISSFID
+1670 
-1676 KQGKVIRGD
+1676 
-1685 SNKLN
+1685 
-1690 QKYGLSAPEVFVEH
+1690 EVFVEH
-1704 SSTPSESPAPSITPR
+1704 SPDPSEQSAPYITPR

-1844 FTKIREWNRNFLL
+1844 FTKIREWDRNFLL

-1874 QQTSAG
+1874 QQTVAG
-1880 NMRGGSE
+1880 NMRGGTTSE
-1887 SEYDGDIIL
+1887 FDGDIIL
-1896 FTQVFPDYRENYIYP
+1896 YTQVFPDYRENYIYP

-1935 SESTPPDSSS
+1935 TESTPSDSSP

>member
-1 MKEFIALHN
+1 MAFAVVHSQDSPAKTPNYVKNGKNNMKEFIALHN

-47 NRFNINIINYPQ
+47 NRFNINIINYP
-59 ETTQQVALAGT
+59 TVGANSNSPSNTALAGA

-93 DGKVVKTQP
+93 DGKVVKV
-102 KPQKATKSTS
+102 QKRSGLLSQYTEKEFGHPFTKTLKAKFKELNWKYDRKNKRYYTPVPENEAEKEQHAQMFAFIKQEKFRIEANGNFTSAPS

-137 NTLKRSYS
+137 NTIKRSYS

-151 DAHAE
+151 DTRAE

-236 QIEKS
+236 QSEKS

-251 YNILEKIAK
+251 HKILEKIAK
-260 NKPADLYQ
+260 NKPADLYE

-275 TDNNATTKLQQK
+275 TDNNAMTKLQQK

-309 KNKDLSV
+309 KNQDLSV

-328 TIVNHID
+328 TIVNDID

-348 FTMPYLNRDIKEVEK
+348 FTMPYLHRDIKEVEK
-363 RIAILEKN
+363 RIAILKKN

-401 IPSKEVREALKS
+401 IPSKEVREALKAN
-413 HAFKWAPT
+413 AFKWAPT

-520 AFFIP
+520 VFFIP
-525 LNYDSKKPYRGVNR
+525 INYASKKPYRGINR

-605 KVLDFLHKYKLPESE
+605 KVLDFLDKYKLSE
-620 VTRIPMIRYYNV
+620 DIVGRIPMIRYYNV

-641 DFKLDKLQIGRA
+641 DFKLEELQIGRA

-675 AIKHEGNQA
+675 VIKHEGNQA

-776 IKEAKN
+776 IKEAQN

-787 MRAASL
+787 MCAASL
-793 AQQATDYILAL
+793 AQQSTDYILAL

-823 KENKKEETSTKNPFL
+823 KCIINVFINPHPTDQSAQSDSSSNKNIFL

-859 QLNYSMYG
+859 HQNYCMYG
-867 KDAVIAAD
+867 NDAVIAAN

-915 ALVGKDLDKPQ
+915 AL
-926 NSPKKNTTK
+926 
-935 TPSDKSDSS
+935 
-944 SNKNTKKKAPRT
+944 
-956 TQYKGVKTIPLTD
+956 
-969 LYTDEKRF
+969 
-977 QNRKKLNE
+977 
-985 EIVENIVN
+985 
-993 NFKPTDLDP
+993 
-1002 LVVWYDEKQ
+1002 
-1011 GKTFVLAGHHRYEA
+1011 
-1025 LKRLGHKTVPVKYA
+1025 
-1039 NDDYPTEVDAIRY
+1039 
-1052 AKEISNAN
+1052 KE
-1060 RTLEEPYERAAIYR
+1060 L
-1074 KYRDEGYSEKEINE
+1074 
-1088 KANIEGKNRSYI
+1088 
-1100 LNLSCLNPKG
+1100 
-1110 STMSTLVQFSQTQSK
+1110 
-1125 ADKNEIERIAD
+1125 
-1136 WIGQARRNAPEL
+1136 
-1148 TNAHEQEMF
+1148 
-1157 DFLMNKEASKRT
+1157 
-1169 STKAK
+1169 
-1174 FLEYVR
+1174 
-1180 ACWNP
+1180 
-1185 FAPSEP
+1185 
-1191 LNLARMK
+1191 
-1198 YQSEG
+1198 
-1203 EKQYDEEVENL
+1203 EEVETL
-1214 KTQISTYQGYIDNLK
+1214 KTQISAYQGYIDNLK

-1245 PDYMAVK
+1245 TDYMAVK

-1442 LQDGRNETLSTES
+1442 LQDGRNETLSNES
-1455 VAKTIPNNSVGKKKS
+1455 V
-1470 QAPKG
+1470 
-1475 TLPSAEGAQLST
+1475 
-1487 NTLAKTV
+1487 AKTV
-1494 PNSALS
+1494 PNSTLS

-1642 NELFERLKNYETLRR
+1642 NELFERLENYETLRR

-1685 SNKLN
+1685 RNKLN

-1704 SSTPSESPAPSITPR
+1704 SPDPATPSITPR
-1719 NNSIANKMATLQ
+1719 NNTLAAKMATLQ

-1811 DQTAQANV
+1811 DETAQANV

-1844 FTKIREWNRNFLL
+1844 FTKIREWDRNFPL

-1874 QQTSAG
+1874 QQTVAG
-1880 NMRGGSE
+1880 NMRGGTTSE
-1887 SEYDGDIIL
+1887 FDGDIIL
-1896 FTQVFPDYRENYIYP
+1896 YTQVFPDYRENYIYP

-1917 STPSEQL
+1917 STPREQL
-1924 RYSVYHQQLLP
+1924 RYSIYHQQLLP
-1935 SESTPPDSSS
+1935 SESTPPNSSP

>member
-93 DGKVVKTQP
+93 DGKVLKVQKRSGLLSQYTEKEFGHPFTKTLKAKFKELNWKYDRKNKRYYTPVPENEAEKEQ
-102 KPQKATKSTS
+102 QAQMFAFIEQEKATLEVNKPEKSPKTPTD
-112 SAKSAPSDSSS
+112 KSAPSDSSS

-151 DAHAE
+151 DARAE
-156 RDIKQ
+156 RDRKQ

-236 QIEKS
+236 QSEKS

-251 YNILEKIAK
+251 HKILEKIAK
-260 NKPADLYQ
+260 NKPEDLYE
-268 EGDVIKS
+268 EGDIIKS
-275 TDNNATTKLQQK
+275 TDNNAMTKLQQK
-287 LKMLQDRKTMLKN
+287 LKMLQDRKIMLKN

-316 FKKYNIDEETTK
+316 FKKYNIDEETTE

-401 IPSKEVREALKS
+401 IPSKEVREALKA

-455 PHQEDEIAFLSAA
+455 PHQEDEIAFLAAA
-468 GIDYFPEAPDDQT
+468 GIDYFPEAPDDET
-481 QGLGKPVPAADIY
+481 QGLGKPVPTVDIY

-593 SGRKAYSSTNAQ
+593 SGRKAFSSTNAH
-605 KVLDFLHKYKLPESE
+605 KVLDFLDKYKLSE
-620 VTRIPMIRYYNV
+620 DIVTRIPMIRYYNV

-641 DFKLDKLQIGRA
+641 DFKLDELQIGRA

-675 AIKHEGNQA
+675 AIKNEGNQA

-823 KENKKEETSTKNPFL
+823 NTPKTPT
-838 EEYRQLKAKYP
+838 
-849 EHLII
+849 
-854 VSMED
+854 
-859 QLNYSMYG
+859 
-867 KDAVIAAD
+867 
-875 ILKLQ
+875 
-880 LLKLKRNDEFS
+880 
-891 ISVGFKYKNLR
+891 
-902 EYLEKLVKAGYKV
+902 
-915 ALVGKDLDKPQ
+915 DK
-926 NSPKKNTTK
+926 S
-935 TPSDKSDSS
+935 TPSDSS
-944 SNKNTKKKAPRT
+944 TTTTNTPTIAT
-956 TQYKGVKTIPLTD
+956 TLIASSTQPTRIRLSVANSK
-969 LYTDEKRF
+969 
-977 QNRKKLNE
+977 QE
-985 EIVENIVN
+985 EN
-993 NFKPTDLDP
+993 
-1002 LVVWYDEKQ
+1002 YDK
-1011 GKTFVLAGHHRYEA
+1011 
-1025 LKRLGHKTVPVKYA
+1025 
-1039 NDDYPTEVDAIRY
+1039 I
-1052 AKEISNAN
+1052 
-1060 RTLEEPYERAAIYR
+1060 
-1074 KYRDEGYSEKEINE
+1074 
-1088 KANIEGKNRSYI
+1088 
-1100 LNLSCLNPKG
+1100 
-1110 STMSTLVQFSQTQSK
+1110 
-1125 ADKNEIERIAD
+1125 ADKNGFI
-1136 WIGQARRNAPEL
+1136 NAEKL
-1148 TNAHEQEMF
+1148 KQLLEVWKKDK
-1157 DFLMNKEASKRT
+1157 DFYFE
-1169 STKAK
+1169 
-1174 FLEYVR
+1174 
-1180 ACWNP
+1180 
-1185 FAPSEP
+1185 
-1191 LNLARMK
+1191 
-1198 YQSEG
+1198 EG
-1203 EKQYDEEVENL
+1203 
-1214 KTQISTYQGYIDNLK
+1214 
-1229 DRFINPSNKD
+1229 FINPAD
-1239 FVNPTA
+1239 FAKTA
-1245 PDYMAVK
+1245 PASKEKGIFTLKNIVSKDNLRPTLTGVLIEKDKYVATDAMNLLIIKRPKNDGLKTGTIYDPTPEPQYSKSYRGTAPF
-1252 KIADDKIAEYNTK
+1252 ADDQTIQNSRYIDGNFPKYQEVVNIPNYKVKMFELAPIINTLYASLEIGKRIHTEDYRMVININGKESGYFMSVKLLFNALQALKANGSEKAMFLISEKGFIYIISDNGNIALTVSAKGYDGSVRGHFIQLPTIELTVPKEFVPDTK
-1265 IQYYQSQ
+1265 ATLNAPHGLFGTLPNFKTRKEAKKYFKAWAAEN
-1272 LMKVYQ
+1272 LTGKKVYH
-1278 NKQTYIKPTGQT
+1278 KE
-1290 ALFGKYP
+1290 LDKYVVFSSRGI
-1297 ETDTDRFKKMKVSEL
+1297 DHVLSSNISFNKMKLILQAEEMLKNSHLIAFEEDYKKRENIKGVYRMRSNAILEGEDIKVILTL
-1312 RTFTM
+1312 REGENGVI
-1317 KYYNLYLK
+1317 YYDHKIEEIKESTTPPRKSLANPFC
-1325 GDSATI
+1325 GDSA
-1331 EKYVKEVVFI
+1331 
-1341 NTAGRKIA
+1341 
-1349 YGEAMYSAKAAVI
+1349 
-1362 AHLKTLIKNSTYNNW
+1362 
-1377 GDRKASDGKDVLG
+1377 
-1390 YLNFKSK
+1390 
-1397 ITIDN
+1397 
-1402 KKRHVR
+1402 
-1408 ISLVVYKDRR
+1408 
-1418 TELKNVEVGKNK
+1418 
-1430 KVPHFAQDPVGT
+1430 P
-1442 LQDGRNETLSTES
+1442 
-1455 VAKTIPNNSVGKKKS
+1455 
-1470 QAPKG
+1470 
-1475 TLPSAEGAQLST
+1475 T
-1487 NTLAKTV
+1487 NTPAKTV

-1500 APRHAGILKE
+1500 APK
-1510 ALTEKGKLKKGW
+1510 
-1522 YFQDYGIIDPK
+1522 
-1533 GKYHPLERDYS
+1533 
-1544 LEYNLIEKELR
+1544 
-1555 DRAFQQDEK
+1555 
-1564 RKIKGFEENKKLE
+1564 
-1577 EAIKVFLKELSK
+1577 
-1589 ENKKHFKNSKAMEVF
+1589 
-1604 YWAFPFTL
+1604 
-1612 ERNSTF
+1612 
-1618 YTFEESNPYINK
+1618 
-1630 NLQELDKYFSDD
+1630 
-1642 NELFERLKNYETLRR
+1642 
-1657 YRLKSLG
+1657 
-1664 LHISTK
+1664 
-1670 ISSFID
+1670 
-1676 KQGKVIRGD
+1676 
-1685 SNKLN
+1685 
-1690 QKYGLSAPEVFVEH
+1690 VFVEH
-1704 SSTPSESPAPSITPR
+1704 SPDPATQSAPSITPR

-1844 FTKIREWNRNFLL
+1844 FTKIREWDRNFLL

-1874 QQTSAG
+1874 QQTVAG
-1880 NMRGGSE
+1880 NMRGGTTSE
-1887 SEYDGDIIL
+1887 FDGDIIL
-1896 FTQVFPDYRENYIYP
+1896 YTQVFPDYRENYIYP

-1935 SESTPPDSSS
+1935 SESTPPDSSP

>member
-1 MKEFIALHN
+1 MAFASAHSQDSPAKTPNYAKNGKNNMKEFIALHN
-10 RTVSRDEIQTVIA
+10 RTVSRDEIQTIIA

-47 NRFNINIINYPQ
+47 KRFNINIINYPQ
-59 ETTQQVALAGT
+59 ETTNQVALAGT

-93 DGKVVKTQP
+93 DGKVVKVQKRSGLLSQYTEKEFG
-102 KPQKATKSTS
+102 KPFTKTLKAKFKELNWKYDRKNKRYYTPVPENEAEKEQQAQMLAFIEQEKATLEVNKPEKSPKTPS
-112 SAKSAPSDSSS
+112 DKSAPSDLSS
-123 KTYTAETFAKDLDF
+123 KIYTAETFAKDLDF

-151 DAHAE
+151 DTRAE

-236 QIEKS
+236 QSEKS

-251 YNILEKIAK
+251 HKILEKIAK
-260 NKPADLYQ
+260 NKPEDLYE
-268 EGDVIKS
+268 EGDIIKS
-275 TDNNATTKLQQK
+275 TDNNAMTKLQQK

-520 AFFIP
+520 VFFIP

-560 KQIKKHKGTLKKG
+560 KQIKKHGGKLKKG

-593 SGRKAYSSTNAQ
+593 SGRKTYSSTNAQ
-605 KVLDFLHKYKLPESE
+605 KVLDFLHKYNLSESE

-641 DFKLDKLQIGRA
+641 DFKLDELQIGRA

-675 AIKHEGNQA
+675 AIKNEGNQA

-776 IKEAKN
+776 IKEAQN

-816 QPKKAPK
+816 QGKKATK
-823 KENKKEETSTKNPFL
+823 KAQKTPTDKSAPSDLSSNKNIFL
-838 EEYRQLKAKYP
+838 EEYRLLKAKYP

-859 QLNYSMYG
+859 HQNYCMYG
-867 KDAVIAAD
+867 EDAVIAAN

-915 ALVGKDLDKPQ
+915 ALKESLYEPQ

-935 TPSDKSDSS
+935 SPSSDKSAPSASS
-944 SNKNTKKKAPRT
+944 TNKNAKKKAPRT
-956 TQYKGVKTIPLTD
+956 TQYKGVKTIPITD

-1039 NDDYPTEVDAIRY
+1039 NDDYPTEADAIRY

-1180 ACWNP
+1180 ACWNA

-1203 EKQYDEEVENL
+1203 EKKYDEEVETL

-1297 ETDTDRFKKMKVSEL
+1297 EINTLAFKRMKVTEL
-1312 RTFTM
+1312 REFTLEF
-1317 KYYNLYLK
+1317 YRLFLK
-1325 GDSATI
+1325 GKKKEI
-1331 EKYVKEVVFI
+1331 EKHLKEVVF
-1341 NTAGRKIA
+1341 TSEGGRKIA

-1362 AHLKTLIKNSTYNNW
+1362 EHLDTLIKNSTYNNW
-1377 GDRKASDGKDVLG
+1377 GDRKPQDNEDILG

-1397 ITIDN
+1397 ITIDG

-1408 ISLVVYKDRR
+1408 IAISVDKDRNF
-1418 TELKNVEVGKNK
+1418 KFKSYDIGKK
-1430 KVPHFAQDPVGT
+1430 KSVSTHKGVKPFSGGV
-1442 LQDGRNETLSTES
+1442 ETLSTES
-1455 VAKTIPNNSVGKKKS
+1455 VAKIVPNIKESTTPPRKS
-1470 QAPKG
+1470 LANPFCGDSAP
-1475 TLPSAEGAQLST
+1475 T

-1494 PNSALS
+1494 PNS
-1500 APRHAGILKE
+1500 
-1510 ALTEKGKLKKGW
+1510 T
-1522 YFQDYGIIDPK
+1522 
-1533 GKYHPLERDYS
+1533 
-1544 LEYNLIEKELR
+1544 
-1555 DRAFQQDEK
+1555 
-1564 RKIKGFEENKKLE
+1564 
-1577 EAIKVFLKELSK
+1577 
-1589 ENKKHFKNSKAMEVF
+1589 
-1604 YWAFPFTL
+1604 
-1612 ERNSTF
+1612 
-1618 YTFEESNPYINK
+1618 
-1630 NLQELDKYFSDD
+1630 
-1642 NELFERLKNYETLRR
+1642 
-1657 YRLKSLG
+1657 
-1664 LHISTK
+1664 
-1670 ISSFID
+1670 
-1676 KQGKVIRGD
+1676 
-1685 SNKLN
+1685 
-1690 QKYGLSAPEVFVEH
+1690 LSAPEVFVEH
-1704 SSTPSESPAPSITPR
+1704 SPDPANPSITPR
-1719 NNSIANKMATLQ
+1719 NNSLANRMATLQ

-1766 GAGSGKTRFAF
+1766 GAGIGKTRFAF

-1819 EAPEIENMQD
+1819 EAPEIENMHD

-1844 FTKIREWNRNFLL
+1844 FTKIREWDRKFLL

-1874 QQTSAG
+1874 QQTVAG
-1880 NMRGGSE
+1880 NMRGGTTSE
-1887 SEYDGDIIL
+1887 FDGDIIL
-1896 FTQVFPDYRENYIYP
+1896 YTQVFPDYRENYIYP

-1917 STPSEQL
+1917 STPREQL

-1935 SESTPPDSSS
+1935 SESTPPNSSPA
-1945 VTSNTYEVIY
+1945 TSNTYEVIY

>member
-1 MKEFIALHN
+1 M
-10 RTVSRDEIQTVIA
+10 
-23 LAKEQNNTE
+23 
-32 VIYRLSKILNDHPDS
+32 
-47 NRFNINIINYPQ
+47 
-59 ETTQQVALAGT
+59 
-70 RHSGD
+70 
-75 YREALDE
+75 
-82 CGRLKKGWHFV
+82 
-93 DGKVVKTQP
+93 
-102 KPQKATKSTS
+102 
-112 SAKSAPSDSSS
+112 
-123 KTYTAETFAKDLDF
+123 
-137 NTLKRSYS
+137 
-145 WISFDP
+145 
-151 DAHAE
+151 
-156 RDIKQ
+156 
-161 WGEMF
+161 
-166 YSLYNSLS
+166 
-174 EEAKKQGVLEKYNSA
+174 
-189 FNNGYN
+189 
-195 SLLKLEREIIATR
+195 KLEREIIATR

-236 QIEKS
+236 QSEKS

-251 YNILEKIAK
+251 HKILEKIAK
-260 NKPADLYQ
+260 NKPEDLYE
-268 EGDVIKS
+268 EGDIIKS
-275 TDNNATTKLQQK
+275 TDNNAMTKLQQK
-287 LKMLQDRKTMLKN
+287 LKMLQDRKIMLKN

-309 KNKDLSV
+309 KNKSLSV
-316 FKKYNIDEETTK
+316 FKKYNIDEETTE

-401 IPSKEVREALKS
+401 IPSKEVREALKA

-455 PHQEDEIAFLSAA
+455 PHQEDEIAFLAAA
-468 GIDYFPEAPDDQT
+468 GIDYFPEAPDDET
-481 QGLGKPVPAADIY
+481 QGLGKPVPTADIY

-593 SGRKAYSSTNAQ
+593 SGRKAFSSTNAQ
-605 KVLDFLHKYKLPESE
+605 KVLDFLHKYKLSE
-620 VTRIPMIRYYNV
+620 DIVGRIPMIRYYNV

-641 DFKLDKLQIGRA
+641 DFKLDELQIGRA

-675 AIKHEGNQA
+675 AIKNEGNQA

-776 IKEAKN
+776 IKEAQS

-816 QPKKAPK
+816 QPKNTPQTPTDKSAPSDSSS
-823 KENKKEETSTKNPFL
+823 NKNIFL

-875 ILKLQ
+875 ILNLQ
-880 LLKLKRNDEFS
+880 LLKGKRNDEFS
-891 ISVGFKYKNLR
+891 NSVGFKYNYLR

-915 ALVGKDLDKPQ
+915 ALVGKDLDKPK
-926 NSPKKNTTK
+926 SPPKKNTPK
-935 TPSDKSDSS
+935 TPSDKSAPSDLSS
-944 SNKNTKKKAPRT
+944 KKNTKKKAPRT

-977 QNRKKLNE
+977 QNRKKLN
-985 EIVENIVN
+985 
-993 NFKPTDLDP
+993 
-1002 LVVWYDEKQ
+1002 
-1011 GKTFVLAGHHRYEA
+1011 
-1025 LKRLGHKTVPVKYA
+1025 
-1039 NDDYPTEVDAIRY
+1039 
-1052 AKEISNAN
+1052 
-1060 RTLEEPYERAAIYR
+1060 
-1074 KYRDEGYSEKEINE
+1074 
-1088 KANIEGKNRSYI
+1088 
-1100 LNLSCLNPKG
+1100 
-1110 STMSTLVQFSQTQSK
+1110 
-1125 ADKNEIERIAD
+1125 
-1136 WIGQARRNAPEL
+1136 
-1148 TNAHEQEMF
+1148 
-1157 DFLMNKEASKRT
+1157 
-1169 STKAK
+1169 
-1174 FLEYVR
+1174 
-1180 ACWNP
+1180 
-1185 FAPSEP
+1185 
-1191 LNLARMK
+1191 
-1198 YQSEG
+1198 
-1203 EKQYDEEVENL
+1203 
-1214 KTQISTYQGYIDNLK
+1214 
-1229 DRFINPSNKD
+1229 
-1239 FVNPTA
+1239 
-1245 PDYMAVK
+1245 
-1252 KIADDKIAEYNTK
+1252 
-1265 IQYYQSQ
+1265 
-1272 LMKVYQ
+1272 
-1278 NKQTYIKPTGQT
+1278 
-1290 ALFGKYP
+1290 
-1297 ETDTDRFKKMKVSEL
+1297 
-1312 RTFTM
+1312 
-1317 KYYNLYLK
+1317 
-1325 GDSATI
+1325 
-1331 EKYVKEVVFI
+1331 
-1341 NTAGRKIA
+1341 
-1349 YGEAMYSAKAAVI
+1349 
-1362 AHLKTLIKNSTYNNW
+1362 
-1377 GDRKASDGKDVLG
+1377 
-1390 YLNFKSK
+1390 
-1397 ITIDN
+1397 
-1402 KKRHVR
+1402 
-1408 ISLVVYKDRR
+1408 
-1418 TELKNVEVGKNK
+1418 NVEVGKNK

-1455 VAKTIPNNSVGKKKS
+1455 VAKT
-1470 QAPKG
+1470 
-1475 TLPSAEGAQLST
+1475 
-1487 NTLAKTV
+1487 V

-1500 APRHAGILKE
+1500 
-1510 ALTEKGKLKKGW
+1510 T
-1522 YFQDYGIIDPK
+1522 
-1533 GKYHPLERDYS
+1533 
-1544 LEYNLIEKELR
+1544 
-1555 DRAFQQDEK
+1555 
-1564 RKIKGFEENKKLE
+1564 
-1577 EAIKVFLKELSK
+1577 
-1589 ENKKHFKNSKAMEVF
+1589 
-1604 YWAFPFTL
+1604 
-1612 ERNSTF
+1612 
-1618 YTFEESNPYINK
+1618 
-1630 NLQELDKYFSDD
+1630 
-1642 NELFERLKNYETLRR
+1642 
-1657 YRLKSLG
+1657 
-1664 LHISTK
+1664 
-1670 ISSFID
+1670 
-1676 KQGKVIRGD
+1676 
-1685 SNKLN
+1685 
-1690 QKYGLSAPEVFVEH
+1690 PEVFVEH
-1704 SSTPSESPAPSITPR
+1704 SPDPSEQFAPSITPR
-1719 NNSIANKMATLQ
+1719 NNSLANKMATLQ

-1844 FTKIREWNRNFLL
+1844 FTKIREWDRNFLL

-1874 QQTSAG
+1874 QQTVAG
-1880 NMRGGSE
+1880 NMRGGTTSE
-1887 SEYDGDIIL
+1887 FDGDIIL
-1896 FTQVFPDYRENYIYP
+1896 NTQVFPDYRENYIYP

-1935 SESTPPDSSS
+1935 SESTPPDSSP

>member
-1 MKEFIALHN
+1 MEKIMKEFIALHN

-59 ETTQQVALAGT
+59 ETDNQAGLAGT

-93 DGKVVKTQP
+93 DGKVLKVQKRSGLLSQYTEKEFGHPFTKTLKAKFKELNWKYDRKNKRYYTPVPENEAEKEQ
-102 KPQKATKSTS
+102 QAQMFAFIEQEKATLEVNKPEKSPKTPTD
-112 SAKSAPSDSSS
+112 KSAPSDSSS

-151 DAHAE
+151 DARAE
-156 RDIKQ
+156 RDRKQ

-236 QIEKS
+236 QSEKS

-251 YNILEKIAK
+251 HKILEKIAK
-260 NKPADLYQ
+260 NKPEDLYE
-268 EGDVIKS
+268 EGDIIKS
-275 TDNNATTKLQQK
+275 TDNNAMTKLQQK
-287 LKMLQDRKTMLKN
+287 LKMLQDRKIMLKN

-316 FKKYNIDEETTK
+316 FKKYNIDEETTE

-401 IPSKEVREALKS
+401 IPSKEVREALKA

-455 PHQEDEIAFLSAA
+455 PHQEDEIAFLAAA
-468 GIDYFPEAPDDQT
+468 GIDYFPEATDDET
-481 QGLGKPVPAADIY
+481 QGLGKPVPTADIY

-593 SGRKAYSSTNAQ
+593 SGRKAFSSTNAQ
-605 KVLDFLHKYKLPESE
+605 KVLDFLHKYKLSE
-620 VTRIPMIRYYNV
+620 DIVGRIPMIRYYNV

-641 DFKLDKLQIGRA
+641 DFKLDELQIGRA

-675 AIKHEGNQA
+675 AIKNEGNQA

-776 IKEAKN
+776 IKEAQS

-816 QPKKAPK
+816 QGKKA
-823 KENKKEETSTKNPFL
+823 S
-838 EEYRQLKAKYP
+838 
-849 EHLII
+849 
-854 VSMED
+854 
-859 QLNYSMYG
+859 
-867 KDAVIAAD
+867 
-875 ILKLQ
+875 
-880 LLKLKRNDEFS
+880 
-891 ISVGFKYKNLR
+891 
-902 EYLEKLVKAGYKV
+902 
-915 ALVGKDLDKPQ
+915 
-926 NSPKKNTTK
+926 KNTPK
-935 TPSDKSDSS
+935 TPTDKSAPSDLSS
-944 SNKNTKKKAPRT
+944 KKNTKKKAPRT

-1039 NDDYPTEVDAIRY
+1039 NDDYPTEADAIRY

-1229 DRFINPSNKD
+1229 DRFVNPSNKD

-1245 PDYMAVK
+1245 PDYMTVK

-1442 LQDGRNETLSTES
+1442 LQDGRNETLSNES
-1455 VAKTIPNNSVGKKKS
+1455 V
-1470 QAPKG
+1470 
-1475 TLPSAEGAQLST
+1475 
-1487 NTLAKTV
+1487 AKTV
-1494 PNSALS
+1494 PNSTLS

-1589 ENKKHFKNSKAMEVF
+1589 ENKKHFKNSKAMEFF

-1642 NELFERLKNYETLRR
+1642 NELFERLENYETLRR

-1685 SNKLN
+1685 RNKLN

-1704 SSTPSESPAPSITPR
+1704 SPDPSEQFAPSITPR
-1719 NNSIANKMATLQ
+1719 NNSLANKMATLQ
-1731 NRTFETFIIAEP
+1731 NRTFETFIIADP

-1844 FTKIREWNRNFLL
+1844 FTKIREWDRNFLL

-1874 QQTSAG
+1874 QQTVAG
-1880 NMRGGSE
+1880 NMRGGTTSE
-1887 SEYDGDIIL
+1887 FDGDIIL
-1896 FTQVFPDYRENYIYP
+1896 YTQVFPDYRENYIYP

-1935 SESTPPDSSS
+1935 SESTPSDSSP

>member
-1 MKEFIALHN
+1 MAFAAVHSQDSPAKTPNYAKNGKNNMKEFIALHN

-47 NRFNINIINYPQ
+47 NRFNINIIDYPQ
-59 ETTQQVALAGT
+59 ETTQQVALAGA

-112 SAKSAPSDSSS
+112 SDKSTPSDLSSNKNTPT

-151 DAHAE
+151 DTRAE

-236 QIEKS
+236 QSEKS

-251 YNILEKIAK
+251 HKILEKIAK
-260 NKPADLYQ
+260 NKPEDLYE
-268 EGDVIKS
+268 EGDIIKS
-275 TDNNATTKLQQK
+275 TDNNAMTKLQQK

-468 GIDYFPEAPDDQT
+468 GIDYFPEAPDDET

-520 AFFIP
+520 VFFIP
-525 LNYDSKKPYRGVNR
+525 INYASKKPYRGINR

-593 SGRKAYSSTNAQ
+593 SGRKAFSSTNAH
-605 KVLDFLHKYKLPESE
+605 KVLDFLDKYKLSE
-620 VTRIPMIRYYNV
+620 DIVTRIPMIRYYNV

-641 DFKLDKLQIGRA
+641 DFKLDELQIGRA

-675 AIKHEGNQA
+675 AIKHEGNEA

-776 IKEAKN
+776 IKEAQN

-793 AQQATDYILAL
+793 AQQTTDYILAL

-823 KENKKEETSTKNPFL
+823 NTPKTPTDKSAPSDSSSNKNVFF
-838 EEYRQLKAKYP
+838 EEYRQLKSKYP

-859 QLNYSMYG
+859 QQNYTMYG
-867 KDAVIAAD
+867 KDAFIAAD
-875 ILKLQ
+875 ILNLQ
-880 LLKLKRNDEFS
+880 LLKGKGNDEFS
-891 ISVGFKYKNLR
+891 NSVGFKYNYLR

-915 ALVGKDLDKPQ
+915 AVRGNDLDKPQ
-926 NSPKKNTTK
+926 SSPQKNKTTKPSNPTK
-935 TPSDKSDSS
+935 TPIAPTDPMSNELLYFNSVPQRQLVTRIKAKSMKLDFEDEYYNNIADKDGYF
-944 SNKNTKKKAPRT
+944 KP
-956 TQYKGVKTIPLTD
+956 D
-969 LYTDEKRF
+969 F
-977 QNRKKLNE
+977 QNKSNLKIITDNCDNFVGTINTYDYPIISAPKPKTTGIMSLKKIVSKDNLRPIMTGVYIDKNHYIATDAHKIVFIPRPKNDEYRTGTIFDINFKCKKLGGCKTE
-985 EIVENIVN
+985 EALIDGHFPIEIINKMKSEENSYISPPLNIENVISHLYCGEKAIN
-993 NFKPTDLDP
+993 IFTTYEKYKVITLYFEKERKTNYINIKHLLDT
-1002 LVVWYDEKQ
+1002 LEVLRSN
-1011 GKTFVLAGHHRYEA
+1011 GAKTFT
-1025 LKRLGHKTVPVKYA
+1025 LGFL
-1039 NDDYPTEVDAIRY
+1039 N
-1052 AKEISNAN
+1052 
-1060 RTLEEPYERAAIYR
+1060 L
-1074 KYRDEGYSEKEINE
+1074 
-1088 KANIEGKNRSYI
+1088 EGKRQINI
-1100 LNLSCLNPKG
+1100 DTDNKL
-1110 STMSTLVQFSQTQSK
+1110 K
-1125 ADKNEIERIAD
+1125 AIIMPDYYQVNE
-1136 WIGQARRNAPEL
+1136 
-1148 TNAHEQEMF
+1148 
-1157 DFLMNKEASKRT
+1157 
-1169 STKAK
+1169 
-1174 FLEYVR
+1174 
-1180 ACWNP
+1180 
-1185 FAPSEP
+1185 
-1191 LNLARMK
+1191 
-1198 YQSEG
+1198 
-1203 EKQYDEEVENL
+1203 
-1214 KTQISTYQGYIDNLK
+1214 
-1229 DRFINPSNKD
+1229 
-1239 FVNPTA
+1239 NPTSENCIMIA
-1245 PDYMAVK
+1245 PINLILYKQFRPK
-1252 KIADDKIAEYNTK
+1252 KGL
-1265 IQYYQSQ
+1265 S
-1272 LMKVYQ
+1272 V
-1278 NKQTYIKPTGQT
+1278 PT
-1290 ALFGKYP
+1290 
-1297 ETDTDRFKKMKVSEL
+1297 
-1312 RTFTM
+1312 
-1317 KYYNLYLK
+1317 N
-1325 GDSATI
+1325 
-1331 EKYVKEVVFI
+1331 
-1341 NTAGRKIA
+1341 
-1349 YGEAMYSAKAAVI
+1349 
-1362 AHLKTLIKNSTYNNW
+1362 
-1377 GDRKASDGKDVLG
+1377 
-1390 YLNFKSK
+1390 
-1397 ITIDN
+1397 
-1402 KKRHVR
+1402 
-1408 ISLVVYKDRR
+1408 
-1418 TELKNVEVGKNK
+1418 
-1430 KVPHFAQDPVGT
+1430 GT
-1442 LQDGRNETLSTES
+1442 LF
-1455 VAKTIPNNSVGKKKS
+1455 
-1470 QAPKG
+1470 G
-1475 TLPSAEGAQLST
+1475 TLPT
-1487 NTLAKTV
+1487 FKT
-1494 PNSALS
+1494 
-1500 APRHAGILKE
+1500 RKE
-1510 ALTEKGKLKKGW
+1510 AKKYFKAWAAENLTGKKV
-1522 YFQDYGIIDPK
+1522 
-1533 GKYHPLERDYS
+1533 YH
-1544 LEYNLIEKELR
+1544 K
-1555 DRAFQQDEK
+1555 
-1564 RKIKGFEENKKLE
+1564 
-1577 EAIKVFLKELSK
+1577 
-1589 ENKKHFKNSKAMEVF
+1589 
-1604 YWAFPFTL
+1604 
-1612 ERNSTF
+1612 
-1618 YTFEESNPYINK
+1618 
-1630 NLQELDKYFSDD
+1630 ELDKYVVFSSRGIDHVLSS
-1642 NELFERLKNYETLRR
+1642 NISFNKMKLILQAEEMLKNSHLIAFEEDYKKRENIKGVYRMRSNAILEGENIKVILTLREGENGVIYYDHKIEEIKESTTPPR
-1657 YRLKSLG
+1657 KSLANP
-1664 LHISTK
+1664 
-1670 ISSFID
+1670 FC
-1676 KQGKVIRGD
+1676 GD
-1685 SNKLN
+1685 SAPTNTPAKIVPN
-1690 QKYGLSAPEVFVEH
+1690 STLSAPEVFVEH
-1704 SSTPSESPAPSITPR
+1704 SPDPATQSAPSITPR
-1719 NNSIANKMATLQ
+1719 NNSLANKMIALQ

-1874 QQTSAG
+1874 QQTVAG
-1880 NMRGGSE
+1880 NMRGGTTSE
-1887 SEYDGDIIL
+1887 FDGDIIL
-1896 FTQVFPDYRENYIYP
+1896 YTQVFPDYRENYIYP

-1935 SESTPPDSSS
+1935 SESTPPDSSP

>member
-59 ETTQQVALAGT
+59 ETDNQAGLAGT

-93 DGKVVKTQP
+93 DGKVLKVQKRSGLLSQYTEKEFGHPFTKTLKAKFKELNWKYDRKNKRYYTPVPENEAEKEQ
-102 KPQKATKSTS
+102 QAQMFAFIEQEKATLEVNKPEKSPKTPTD
-112 SAKSAPSDSSS
+112 KSAPSDSSS

-137 NTLKRSYS
+137 NNLKRSYS

-151 DAHAE
+151 DARAE
-156 RDIKQ
+156 RDRKQ

-236 QIEKS
+236 QSEKS

-251 YNILEKIAK
+251 HKILEKIAK
-260 NKPADLYQ
+260 NKPEDLYE
-268 EGDVIKS
+268 EGDIIKS
-275 TDNNATTKLQQK
+275 TDNNAMTKLQQK
-287 LKMLQDRKTMLKN
+287 LKMLQDRKIMLKN

-316 FKKYNIDEETTK
+316 FKKYNIDEETTE

-401 IPSKEVREALKS
+401 IPSKEVREALKA

-455 PHQEDEIAFLSAA
+455 PHQEDEIAFLAAA
-468 GIDYFPEAPDDQT
+468 GIDYFPEATDDET
-481 QGLGKPVPAADIY
+481 QGLGKPVPTADIY

-593 SGRKAYSSTNAQ
+593 SGRKAFSSTNAQ
-605 KVLDFLHKYKLPESE
+605 KVLDFLHKYKLSE
-620 VTRIPMIRYYNV
+620 DIVGRIPMIRYYNV

-641 DFKLDKLQIGRA
+641 DFKLDELQIGRA

-675 AIKHEGNQA
+675 AIKNEGNQA

-776 IKEAKN
+776 IKEAQS

-816 QPKKAPK
+816 QGKKA
-823 KENKKEETSTKNPFL
+823 S
-838 EEYRQLKAKYP
+838 
-849 EHLII
+849 
-854 VSMED
+854 
-859 QLNYSMYG
+859 
-867 KDAVIAAD
+867 
-875 ILKLQ
+875 
-880 LLKLKRNDEFS
+880 
-891 ISVGFKYKNLR
+891 
-902 EYLEKLVKAGYKV
+902 
-915 ALVGKDLDKPQ
+915 
-926 NSPKKNTTK
+926 KNTPK
-935 TPSDKSDSS
+935 TPTDKSAPSDLSS
-944 SNKNTKKKAPRT
+944 KKNTKKKAPRT

-1039 NDDYPTEVDAIRY
+1039 NDDYPTEADAIRY

-1442 LQDGRNETLSTES
+1442 LQDGRNETLSNES
-1455 VAKTIPNNSVGKKKS
+1455 V
-1470 QAPKG
+1470 
-1475 TLPSAEGAQLST
+1475 
-1487 NTLAKTV
+1487 AKTV
-1494 PNSALS
+1494 PNSTLS

-1589 ENKKHFKNSKAMEVF
+1589 ENKKHFKNSKAMEFF

-1642 NELFERLKNYETLRR
+1642 NELFERLENYETLRR

-1685 SNKLN
+1685 RNKLN

-1704 SSTPSESPAPSITPR
+1704 SPDPSEQFAPSITPR
-1719 NNSIANKMATLQ
+1719 NNSLANKMATLQ
-1731 NRTFETFIIAEP
+1731 NRTFETFIIADP

-1844 FTKIREWNRNFLL
+1844 FTKIREWDRNFLL

-1874 QQTSAG
+1874 QQTVAG
-1880 NMRGGSE
+1880 NMRGGTTSE
-1887 SEYDGDIIL
+1887 FDGDIIL
-1896 FTQVFPDYRENYIYP
+1896 YTQVFPDYRENYIYP

-1935 SESTPPDSSS
+1935 SESTPSDSSP